1 MTQPDEKF
9 ASVPAHLQAEL
20 LRRLAGESASE
31 ERPIPTVPRDG
42 LLPMSSAQERLWFLA
57 ELEPDS
63 AEYNTLRA
71 LRLRGDLD
79 TAALTAALD
88 QVVRRHETLRTTF
101 DAPAGRG
108 VQVVHEHTAQD
119 LPTVDVSG
127 PGAEAAVERFLATE
141 MNEPFDL
148 RHGPLLRATLLRV
161 DDREHVLVLA
171 MHHIVCDGWS
181 TGRLLGELAAGY
193 EAAVGGTT
201 AALPPVP
208 VQYADYAAWERE
220 RAAGLDEELAHWRD
234 RLAGMRTVELPTD
247 RPRPPVRT
255 PAGATLPVEIPAD
268 VLDRL
273 RELSRGQDATLFMA
287 LVTVTKVLLAR
298 YCGET
303 DVAVGTVTLGRQRP
317 ELENLIGFF
326 INTVV
331 LRSQVDES
339 LSFTE
344 LLGRVRTGLL
354 EAFAHDE
361 VPFQRLVE
369 ALRPDRDAS
378 RPPLVQVMVNLQNM
392 ADTLPAFRGLD
403 VTEIQPP
410 VDVAKLDLTFDFYE
424 DASSLVCYL
433 EYSTDLF
440 DRATVERLGGHLVT
454 LLRAVAEES
463 TAPLAGLSML
473 PADELRTLTADWQGP
488 ALEVPAARTLHEIF
502 DEQAARTP
510 DSVAVSDGSRRLT
523 FAELAERA
531 NRLAHHLVAAGVR
544 PGVLTG
550 VCLDRGVDAMVALL
564 AVLKAGGAFV
574 PLDPEHPAGR
584 LAMMLEDAAT
594 PVLITDST
602 AVGEGPWTTVRL
614 DTDQDAIA
622 RRPATPPV
630 TAAGPDDLAYVVY
643 TSGST
648 GRPKGVMVSHRN
660 AAHMMRAWD
669 DRYDLTGLRGRSLSV
684 SSLAVDLFLGDF
696 LMSAM
701 YGGEMVICPAEVITD
716 PPALAALISEVR
728 PQLLVTTPSLAKA
741 IAQEL
746 SWTGGRA
753 DSLRVLAVGSEAWLA
768 DDAAAV
774 LELLSPDAVVTNNY
788 GATETTVDSTTYRL
802 RAGEPVGTAIVP
814 VGRPLGN
821 TRTYVLDSR
830 LRPVPVGVPGEIHI
844 GGDGVAQGYWNRPEL
859 TAQRFLDDPFTGGRL
874 YRTGDIGRW
883 RPDGDVEYL
892 GRADDQVKVRGF
904 RVELGEVEAAM
915 LRHPG
920 IAAAAAAVRPDP
932 AGRDRLVGY
941 LTADG
946 TAPTL
951 TELRAFLA
959 GIVPDPAI
967 PSALVVLDELPM
979 TPSGTLD
986 RKALPTPT
994 ATDHAPAGHVPPRDR
1009 TESELAAIWAEVLG
1023 LAPGTV
1029 GADDN
1034 FFELGGDSI
1043 VGLQVVSKARRAG
1056 LRLTA
1061 KQIFQ
1066 YQTVADL
1073 AAVVRAAEERAAEE
1087 RAGDGR
1093 APRTPATA
1101 VGDVPLTPVQ
1111 HWYFEQYPRG
1121 AGHFNQS
1128 MFVEL
1133 APGTDPAALRTA
1145 VTALLDH
1152 HDALRLRAVPA
1163 DGSWRQ
1169 HCAPAETGEPFR
1181 TVDLSG
1187 LDREARERAVHEAV
1201 TAAQTGFRLD
1211 TGPLLAAVLL
1221 TGAPGPDRLFV
1232 TAHHLVVD
1240 GVTWRVLLSDL
1251 ELAHEQAAR
1260 GLPVGLPE
1268 KTTSFREWSRRLT
1281 EAAASGRFDDE
1292 RPYWQAVEA
1301 ASTTCPPLPG
1311 DTTAP
1316 LPADGAASGTHAH
1329 AGVAPDAHAD
1339 TAPDAHADTLARAR
1353 TVEAGLDAEL
1363 TRALLRD
1370 VPAAYRTQVNDV
1382 LLTALAAVLT
1392 EWTGGDA
1399 VAVELE
1405 GHGRENLFDDVDLSR
1420 TAGWFT
1426 TLFPVVLPVPGEDWG
1441 TRIKA
1446 VKETLRAVPEAG
1458 IGYGALRHLTAN
1470 SGLGGARCQVGFN
1483 YHGHFDVATGDGLLR
1498 AWQPSPVPDR
1508 GADLTRPNLLEVT
1521 GMVRDGRLEF
1531 SWEYSAALH
1540 DEATIAG
1547 LAERFTTALAD
1558 LVAHCSRAGGCTPS
1572 DFPLAGLD
1580 QAGVDRIAGDGRT
1593 VEDVYPLTPMQSG
1606 LLFHSL
1612 DAHEEDIYLTHVGL
1626 VLDGVPDPAL
1636 LVEAWQRVVDRTPV
1650 LRTAIAD
1657 AEGGRP
1663 LQVVHRDVR
1672 VPAVIEDWSELT
1684 EAQQQDRIRLLA
1696 EAPSEPLDLSRP
1708 PLLRLHLARLSASAV
1723 HLRCSSHH
1731 LLLDGWSFADVLG
1744 EVFAEHAALRGRE
1757 VAPPRPRRPFRE
1769 YVRWLGEQD
1778 TAAAQAYW
1786 TGLLAGFSAPTAL
1799 PYDRPPLRSHQSR
1812 DTGHI
1817 DLALTAEETGR
1828 LEGFAREA
1836 RVTVNTLIQGAWALL
1851 LSRYSGDRQVCFG
1864 TTVGGRPAELP
1875 GSDGMV
1881 GLFINTLPARL
1892 TVSPDREL
1900 RAWLREIQEQ
1910 QVDGRQFAYASLAQV
1925 RNWAAIPAGTDL
1937 FDSCVVFEN
1946 FPYDEH
1952 AAERHG
1958 LEVRSLVGLETSN
1971 FPLTCVAHLVDGL
1984 HLRLGY
1990 DPRLFD
1996 DDTAG
2001 RFADHL
2007 LGILDAMVAAPDAV
2021 LRDLPTV
2028 RGAERHRL
2036 VEEFNGTPSGY
2047 PERCLHELFAEVA
2060 REHPDRF
2067 AVVAGD
2073 TRLTYAEL
2081 DARSDRLAHDLVG
2094 RGVGPEVPVGI
2105 CLPGGAE
2112 MITAMLGVLKA
2123 GGAYVPLDPGYPSE
2137 RLAYLFRDSG
2147 VPVLLTSAALAPGL
2161 PPTGAEIL
2169 FVDDLRP
2176 GPVTGPPP
2184 SRTVPDNLAVLVY
2197 TSGSTGVPK
2206 AGMVTHRGLVRLVRA
2221 AGEHT
2226 FGDAA
2231 TIAQHHSISFDAA
2244 QNELWQ
2250 ALLSG
2255 ACLAVR
2261 PGDFRS
2267 VDELDKFLRDH
2278 EVQAMSFAAG
2288 FFHAVADTDP
2298 GILAGLRKVVVGGEA
2313 LSAPHCA
2320 RVLDRLPDLRIVN
2333 AYGPTECSV
2342 TATCFPVERGGRPGR
2357 TVPVGRPTADTRV
2370 YLFDR
2375 DLQVVPVGVAGEAY
2389 LAGDGVSRG
2398 YRDRPAMTAER
2409 FLPDP
2414 FGKPGS
2420 RMYRTGDLMRWRP
2433 DGTLEFVGRTDDQVK
2448 LRGYRIELGEIE
2460 QALAEHPD
2468 VARAAV
2474 VVREDQP
2481 GRRRL
2486 VGYVVSEQ
2494 DPAELTSYLASRLPE
2509 YMVPAALVRL
2519 DRIPLTPHGKVDRR
2533 ALPEPATAAA
2543 GRASVEP
2550 RTPDERTMAAIWAE
2564 VLGVERVGVTDDFF
2578 DLGGDSILSIQVV
2591 FKSRRAGLQVSSSDL
2606 FRHPT
2611 VERLVAAAGRDR
2623 RVAATQ
2629 RAEAGEVPL
2638 TPIQYEFFARNTV
2651 APHHLAQ
2658 SVHVELAADTDETA
2672 LRAALAAVVAH
2683 HDALRM
2689 RYVRDERGRWSQRN
2703 AEAETGELFER
2714 HDLSGLPDEE
2724 LPPAMDRLAAAA
2736 DTGFDLAEGPLL
2748 RAVLFDLGP
2757 DRRPHLHLTV
2767 HHLVIDAV
2775 SWRILNHDLDLAYRQ
2790 ALAGEP
2796 VDLGAK
2802 TSSFRQW
2809 ATRLAA
2815 HAADGGF
2822 ADQAAHWDAVPEAA
2836 PLPTDGPGPNVV
2848 SSRRIMPVRLERDE
2862 TEVLLRVAPGRFRA
2876 RASDVLL
2883 SALAW
2888 TMCRWSG
2895 EDRLVIEMEGHG
2907 REEIFDDIDLS
2918 RTVGWFTSS
2927 YPVALEVPG
2936 RTDDEADW
2944 PAVVRSVR
2952 RCLRAVPGN
2961 GLGHGAL
2968 RHLAGAGAPAAEHTP
2983 PAVLFNYHS
2992 QTEEI
2997 TRTADRSLF
3006 HAFHE
3011 PIGREQDE
3019 RERVVQALE
3028 VVGAVEDGRLGF
3040 DLYYSVNL
3048 HEPGTIERVGAE
3060 LVAALR
3066 SVARLCEPALG
3077 TGGDR

>member
-1 MTQPDEKF
+1 MTQPDEML
-9 ASVPAHLQAEL
+9 ASVPAHLRAEL
-20 LRRLAGESASE
+20 LRRLAGQSAPAE
-31 ERPIPTVPRDG
+31 LPIPAAPRDG
-42 LLPMSSAQERLWFLA
+42 LLPMSSAQERLWFSA

-63 AEYNTLRA
+63 AEYNSLRA
-71 LRLRGDLD
+71 LRLRGELD
-79 TAALTAALD
+79 TAALGAALD
-88 QVVRRHETLRTTF
+88 QVVRRHEMLRTTF
-101 DAPAGRG
+101 DAVDGRG
-108 VQVVHEHTAQD
+108 VQIVHEHTD
-119 LPTVDVSG
+119 RPLPTVDVSG
-127 PGAEAAVERFLATE
+127 PDAVPAIERFLAAELNT
-141 MNEPFDL
+141 PFDL

-161 DDREHVLVLA
+161 DADDHVLVLGT
-171 MHHIVCDGWS
+171 HHIVCDGWS
-181 TGRLLGELAAGY
+181 TGRLLGELAAAY
-193 EAAVGGTT
+193 DEAVGGV
-201 AALPPVP
+201 AASLSPLP
-208 VQYADYAAWERE
+208 VQYADFAVWERE
-220 RAAGLDEELAHWRD
+220 RSATLDEQLGYWRD
-234 RLAGMRTVELPTD
+234 RLAGMRTADLPTD

-268 VLDRL
+268 VLNRL
-273 RELSRGQDATLFMA
+273 RELSRGRDATLFMA

-298 YCGET
+298 YCDEP

-317 ELENLIGFF
+317 ELENLIGTF

-331 LRSQVDES
+331 LRSQVEES

-354 EAFAHDE
+354 DAFAHDE
-361 VPFQRLVE
+361 VPFQRLVDT
-369 ALRPDRDAS
+369 LRPDRDPS
-378 RPPLVQVMVNLQNM
+378 RPPLVQVMVNLQNL
-392 ADTLPAFRGLD
+392 ADTLPAFQGLD

-410 VDVAKLDLTFDFYE
+410 VDVAKLDLTLDFYE

-454 LLRAVAEES
+454 LLRAVTDEPEV
-463 TAPLAGLSML
+463 PLAGLSML
-473 PADELRTLTADWQGP
+473 PADELHTLTADWQGP
-488 ALEVPAARTLHEIF
+488 AIAVPDARTLHRIF

-510 DSVAVSDGSRRLT
+510 DSVAVSDSSERLT
-523 FAELAERA
+523 FAELDARA

-574 PLDPEHPAGR
+574 PLDPEHPAQR
-584 LAMMLEDAAT
+584 LAMMLGDAAA
-594 PVLITDST
+594 PVLITDSA
-602 AVGEGPWTTVRL
+602 AVGEGPWTTIRL

-622 RRPATPPV
+622 RHPATAPT
-630 TAAGPDDLAYVVY
+630 TAVGPDDLAYVVY

-660 AAHMMRAWD
+660 AEHMMRAWD
-669 DRYDLTGLRGRSLSV
+669 ARYDLTGLRGRSLSV

-716 PPALAALISEVR
+716 PPALAALITEVR

-741 IAQEL
+741 VAQEL
-746 SWTGGRA
+746 SWAGHRA

-768 DDAAAV
+768 GDAAAT
-774 LELLSPDAVVTNNY
+774 LELLPSDAVVTNNY

-802 RAGEPVGTAIVP
+802 RPDALGDTAVVP
-814 VGRPLGN
+814 IGRPLGN
-821 TRTYVLDSR
+821 TRTYVLDAL
-830 LRPVPVGVPGEIHI
+830 LRPVPVGVPGEICI

-859 TAQRFLDDPFTGGRL
+859 TAQRFIDDPFTDGRL
-874 YRTGDIGRW
+874 YRTGDVGRW
-883 RPDGDVEYL
+883 RPDGNLEYL

-904 RVELGEVEAAM
+904 RVELGEVEAAL

-920 IAAAAAAVRPDP
+920 IAAAAAAVRPDTG
-932 AGRDRLVGY
+932 GRDRLVGY
-941 LTADG
+941 LVADG

-959 GIVPDPAI
+959 GIVPDPAV

-986 RKALPTPT
+986 RKALPAPAT
-994 ATDHAPAGHVPPRDR
+994 TDHAAGNHVPPRND
-1009 TESELAAIWAEVLG
+1009 TEAALAAIWAEVLG
-1023 LAPGTV
+1023 LQPGSV
-1029 GADDN
+1029 GVSDN

-1061 KQIFQ
+1061 KQIFLH
-1066 YQTVADL
+1066 QTVADL
-1073 AAVVRAAEERAAEE
+1073 AAVVRAADQPAPQAA
-1087 RAGDGR
+1087 
-1093 APRTPATA
+1093 ATA

-1111 HWYFEQYPRG
+1111 HWFFEQYPEG
-1121 AGHFNQS
+1121 AVHFNQS

-1152 HDALRLRAVPA
+1152 HDALRLRAVRT
-1163 DGSWRQ
+1163 DGAWRQ
-1169 HCAPAETGEPFR
+1169 HCAVAETGEPFR

-1187 LDREARERAVHEAV
+1187 LDAQARERAVHEAV
-1201 TAAQTGFRLD
+1201 TAAQAGFRLD
-1211 TGPLLAAVLL
+1211 AGPLLGAVHFS
-1221 TGAPGPDRLFV
+1221 GAPEPDRLFV
-1232 TAHHLVVD
+1232 TVHHLVVD

-1251 ELAHEQAAR
+1251 ELAYEQAVQ
-1260 GLPVGLPE
+1260 GLRAGLPE
-1268 KTTSFREWSRRLT
+1268 KSTGFREWSMRLT
-1281 EAAASGRFDDE
+1281 EAAGSGRFDGE

-1301 ASTTCPPLPG
+1301 ASAACPPLPV
-1311 DTTAP
+1311 DR
-1316 LPADGAASGTHAH
+1316 
-1329 AGVAPDAHAD
+1329 
-1339 TAPDAHADTLARAR
+1339 TAPDTLAHAR
-1353 TVEAGLDAEL
+1353 TVEASLDAEL

-1370 VPAAYRTQVNDV
+1370 VPAAYRTQINDV
-1382 LLTALAAVLT
+1382 LLTALAAVLAD
-1392 EWTGGDA
+1392 WSGGEA

-1441 TRIKA
+1441 TRLKA

-1458 IGYGALRHLTAN
+1458 IGYGALRYLTEGA
-1470 SGLGGARCQVGFN
+1470 GLGGGRCQVGFN

-1498 AWQPSPVPDR
+1498 GWQPSPVPDR
-1508 GADLTRPNLLEVT
+1508 SADLARPNRLEVT
-1521 GMVRDGRLEF
+1521 GMVRDGRIEF

-1547 LAERFTTALAD
+1547 LAARFTAALAD
-1558 LVAHCSRAGGCTPS
+1558 IVAHCAQAGGCTPS

-1580 QAGVDRIAGDGRT
+1580 QAGVDRIAGDGRA

-1612 DAHEEDIYLTHVGL
+1612 DAHEDDIYFTHLGL
-1626 VLDGVPDPAL
+1626 VLDGVTDPAVL
-1636 LVEAWQRVVDRTPV
+1636 AEAWQRVVDRTPV

-1672 VPAVIEDWSELT
+1672 VPVVIEDWSELT
-1684 EAQQQDRIRLLA
+1684 EAQQQERIRLLA
-1696 EAPSEPLDLSRP
+1696 EAPGEPLDLSRP
-1708 PLLRLHLARLSASAV
+1708 PLLRLHLARLSASSV

-1731 LLLDGWSFADVLG
+1731 LLLDGWSFADVLN
-1744 EVFAEHAALRGRE
+1744 EVFVEHAALSGRE
-1757 VAPPRPRRPFRE
+1757 VDPPRPRRPFRE

-1778 TAAAQAYW
+1778 TAAAQTYW
-1786 TGLLAGFSAPTAL
+1786 TGLLAGFSAPTVL

-1812 DTGHI
+1812 DTGHL
-1817 DLALTAEETGR
+1817 DLVLTAEETGR
-1828 LEGFAREA
+1828 LESFAREA

-1864 TTVGGRPAELP
+1864 TTVGGRPADLP
-1875 GSDGMV
+1875 GSDEMV

-1892 TVSPDREL
+1892 TVSPDSDL
-1900 RAWLREIQEQ
+1900 RTWLREIQEQ
-1910 QVDGRQFAYASLAQV
+1910 QVDGRQFEYVSLAQV

-1946 FPYDEH
+1946 FPYDEN

-1958 LEVRSLVGLETSN
+1958 LGVRSLAGLETSN

-1984 HLRLGY
+1984 HMRLGY

-1996 DDTAG
+1996 DATAG

-2007 LGILDAMVAAPDAV
+2007 LGMLDAMVAAPGSTT
-2021 LRDLPTV
+2021 LRDLPMV
-2028 RGAERHRL
+2028 RGAELDRL
-2036 VEEFNGTPSGY
+2036 IEEFNGTLSGY
-2047 PERCLHELFAEVA
+2047 PERCLHELFTEVA
-2060 REHPDRF
+2060 REHPDRL
-2067 AVVAGD
+2067 AVVASD

-2081 DARSDRLAHDLVG
+2081 DACSDRLAHDLVG

-2137 RLAYLFRDSG
+2137 RLTYLFRDSG
-2147 VPVLLTSAALAPGL
+2147 VPVMLTSAALAPGL
-2161 PPTGAEIL
+2161 PPTDAEIL
-2169 FVDDLRP
+2169 LVDELRP
-2176 GPVTGPPP
+2176 EPVVAPLP

-2197 TSGSTGVPK
+2197 TSGSTGAPK
-2206 AGMVTHRGLVRLVRA
+2206 ASMVTHRGLVRLVRA

-2226 FGDAA
+2226 FGDAT

-2267 VDELDKFLRDH
+2267 VDELDKFLRDN
-2278 EVQAMSFAAG
+2278 EVEAISFAAG

-2298 GILAGLRKVVVGGEA
+2298 GILAGVRTVVVGGEA

-2333 AYGPTECSV
+2333 EYGPTECSV
-2342 TATCFPVERGGRPGR
+2342 TSTCFPVERDGQYGG
-2357 TVPVGRPTADTRV
+2357 TVPVGRPTADARV
-2370 YLFDR
+2370 YLLDR
-2375 DLQVVPVGVAGEAY
+2375 DLQPVPVGVAGEAY
-2389 LAGDGVSRG
+2389 LAGDGVCRG
-2398 YRDRPAMTAER
+2398 YRGRPGLTAER
-2409 FLPDP
+2409 FLADP
-2414 FGKPGS
+2414 FGAPGS

-2460 QALAEHPD
+2460 QALTRHPD
-2468 VARAAV
+2468 VARATV

-2486 VGYVVSEQ
+2486 VGYVISEQ
-2494 DPAELTSYLASRLPE
+2494 DPAELTAYLAASLPE
-2509 YMVPAALVRL
+2509 YMVPAAIVRL
-2519 DRIPLTPHGKVDRR
+2519 EQMPLTAHGKVDRR
-2533 ALPEPATAAA
+2533 ALPEPTTTAA
-2543 GRASVEP
+2543 GRATVEP
-2550 RTPDERTMAAIWAE
+2550 RTSDERTMAAIWAE
-2564 VLGVERVGVTDDFF
+2564 TLGVERVGVTDDFF

-2611 VERLVAAAGRDR
+2611 VEQLVAAAGQDR
-2623 RVAATQ
+2623 QVEATQ
-2629 RAEAGEVPL
+2629 EAEAGEVPL
-2638 TPIQYEFFARNTV
+2638 TPIQHAFFARNTA
-2651 APHHLAQ
+2651 APQHLVQ
-2658 SVHVELAADTDETA
+2658 SIHVELAADVHEAA
-2672 LRAALAAVVAH
+2672 LRAAIEAVVAH

-2689 RYVRDERGRWSQRN
+2689 RYELDEQGHWSQWN
-2703 AEAETGELFER
+2703 LAAETGELFER

-2724 LPPAMDRLAAAA
+2724 LLPAMDRLAAVA
-2736 DTGFDLAEGPLL
+2736 DTSFDLTEGPLL
-2748 RAVLFDLGP
+2748 RAVLFDLGA
-2757 DRRPHLHLTV
+2757 DRRAHLHLTV

-2775 SWRILNHDLDLAYRQ
+2775 SWRVINHDLDLAYRQ
-2790 ALAGEP
+2790 ALDGEP
-2796 VDLGAK
+2796 IDLGAK

-2809 ATRLAA
+2809 ATRFAA

-2848 SSRRIMPVRLERDE
+2848 SSRRIMPVRLEQDE
-2862 TEVLLRVAPGRFRA
+2862 TAALLHVAPGKFRA
-2876 RASDVLL
+2876 RVSDVLL

-2895 EDRLVIEMEGHG
+2895 DDRLVIEMEGHG

-2936 RTDDEADW
+2936 RTGDEADW

-2961 GLGHGAL
+2961 GIGYGAL
-2968 RHLAGAGAPAAEHTP
+2968 RHLAGHGTPSGEHAP
-2983 PAVLFNYHS
+2983 PAVSFNYHS

-3011 PIGREQDE
+3011 EIGQEQDD
-3019 RERVVQALE
+3019 RELVEQALE
-3028 VVGAVEDGRLGF
+3028 VVGAVEGGRLGF

-3048 HEPGTIERVGAE
+3048 HEPGTIERVGSE

-3066 SVARLCEPALG
+3066 SIARLCDPALG
-3077 TGGDR
+3077 TEDAR

>member
-1 MTQPDEKF
+1 MTQLDEKF
-9 ASVPAHLQAEL
+9 ASLPAHVREEL
-20 LRRLAGESASE
+20 LRRLAGEAVSE
-31 ERPIPTVPRDG
+31 DRTIPAAPRDG

-71 LRLRGDLD
+71 LRLRGELD
-79 TAALTAALD
+79 TAALAVALNE
-88 QVVRRHETLRTTF
+88 VVRRHETLRTTF
-101 DAPAGRG
+101 DAVDGRG
-108 VQVVHEHTAQD
+108 VQVVHEHTD
-119 LPTVDVSG
+119 RTLPTVDVSG
-127 PGAEAAVERFLATE
+127 PDAPTTVERFLAAE

-148 RHGPLLRATLLRV
+148 RHGPLLRASLLRV
-161 DDREHVLVLA
+161 DAREHVLVLA

-181 TGRLLGELAAGY
+181 TGRLLAELAAAY
-193 EAAVGGTT
+193 EAAAGGV
-201 AALPPVP
+201 AASLPPVP
-208 VQYADYAAWERE
+208 VQYADFAVWERE
-220 RAAGLDEELAHWRD
+220 RSDALDEQLGYWRE
-234 RLAGMRTVELPTD
+234 RLAGMRTTDLPTD

-268 VLDRL
+268 VLGQL
-273 RELSRGQDATLFMA
+273 RELSRGQDATLFMT
-287 LVTVTKVLLAR
+287 LVTATKVLLAR
-298 YCGET
+298 YCGEP
-303 DVAVGTVTLGRQRP
+303 DVAVGTVTLGRPRP

-331 LRSQVDES
+331 LRSQVEES

-361 VPFQRLVE
+361 VPFQRLVDT
-369 ALRPDRDAS
+369 LRPERDAS

-392 ADTLPAFRGLD
+392 ADTLPVFPGLD
-403 VTEIQPP
+403 VTEIQPT

-424 DASSLVCYL
+424 DASSVVCYL

-454 LLRAVAEES
+454 LLRAVSEQPE
-463 TAPLAGLSML
+463 APLAGLSML

-488 ALEVPAARTLHEIF
+488 ALAVPAAAPTLHRIF

-510 DSVAVSDGSRRLT
+510 DAFAVSDGNRRLT
-523 FAELAERA
+523 FAELAARA

-574 PLDPEHPAGR
+574 PLDPEHPAQR
-584 LAMMLEDAAT
+584 QAMMLDDAAA
-594 PVLITDST
+594 PVLITDSA
-602 AVGEGPWTTVRL
+602 AVGEGARTTIRL
-614 DTDQDAIA
+614 DTDQDEIA
-622 RRPATPPV
+622 RHPDTPPA
-630 TAAGPDDLAYVVY
+630 TAAGPDDLAYVIY

-660 AAHMMRAWD
+660 AVHMMRAWD
-669 DRYDLTGLRGRSLSV
+669 ARYDLTGLRGRSLSV
-684 SSLAVDLFLGDF
+684 SSFAVDLFLGDF

-701 YGGEMVICPAEVITD
+701 YGGEMVICPADVISD
-716 PPALAALISEVR
+716 PPALAALIAETR
-728 PQLLVTTPSLAKA
+728 PQLLVTTPSLAKTV
-741 IAQEL
+741 AQEL

-768 DDAAAV
+768 DDASAV
-774 LELLSPDAVVTNNY
+774 LELLPADAVVTNNY

-802 RAGEPVGTAIVP
+802 RAGEQVGSAVVP

-821 TRTYVLDSR
+821 TRTYVLDTR
-830 LRPVPVGVPGEIHI
+830 MRPVPVGVPGEIHI

-859 TAQRFLDDPFTGGRL
+859 TAQRFLRDPFTGGRL

-883 RPDGDVEYL
+883 RPDGDLEYL

-920 IAAAAAAVRPDP
+920 IAAAAAAVRADT

-941 LTADG
+941 LVADG
-946 TAPTL
+946 AAPAL

-986 RKALPTPT
+986 RKALPAPLT
-994 ATDHAPAGHVPPRDR
+994 TDHTAGNHVPPRNP
-1009 TESELAAIWAEVLG
+1009 TESGLAAIWAEVLG
-1023 LAPGTV
+1023 LPAGTV
-1029 GADDN
+1029 GVDDN

-1061 KQIFQ
+1061 KQIFLH
-1066 YQTVADL
+1066 QTVADL
-1073 AAVVRAAEERAAEE
+1073 AAVVQVA
-1087 RAGDGR
+1087 DQP
-1093 APRTPATA
+1093 APRTAVTA
-1101 VGDVPLTPVQ
+1101 VGEVPLTPVQ
-1111 HWYFEQYPRG
+1111 HWYFEQYPKG
-1121 AGHFNQS
+1121 AAHFNQS

-1152 HDALRLRAVPA
+1152 HDALRLRADLA
-1163 DGSWRQ
+1163 DGTWRQ
-1169 HCAPAETGEPFR
+1169 HCASAETGEPFR
-1181 TVDLSG
+1181 TVDLSR
-1187 LDREARERAVHEAV
+1187 LDHDAREEAVREAV

-1211 TGPLLAAVLL
+1211 SGPLLAAVLL
-1221 TGAPGPDRLFV
+1221 TGAPEPDRLFV
-1232 TAHHLVVD
+1232 TVHHLVVD

-1251 ELAHEQAAR
+1251 ELAYGQAAQ
-1260 GLPVGLPE
+1260 GLRVSLPE
-1268 KTTSFREWSRRLT
+1268 KTTGFRDWSRRLT
-1281 EAAASGRFDDE
+1281 EAAASGRFDGE

-1301 ASTTCPPLPG
+1301 ASAACPPLPAEHAAEASRT
-1311 DTTAP
+1311 DLRRP
-1316 LPADGAASGTHAH
+1316 VPPAL
-1329 AGVAPDAHAD
+1329 
-1339 TAPDAHADTLARAR
+1339 DTLAHAR
-1353 TVEAGLDAEL
+1353 TVETGLDAEL

-1370 VPAAYRTQVNDV
+1370 VPAAYRTQINDV

-1392 EWTGGDA
+1392 DWTGGDA

-1441 TRIKA
+1441 TRLKA

-1458 IGYGALRHLTAN
+1458 IGYGVLRHLTEDA
-1470 SGLGGARCQVGFN
+1470 GLGGGRCQVGFN

-1498 AWQPSPVPDR
+1498 GWRPSPVPDR
-1508 GADLTRPNLLEVT
+1508 GEDLTRPNPLEIT

-1531 SWEYSAALH
+1531 SWEYSALLH
-1540 DEATIAG
+1540 DEATVAG
-1547 LAERFTTALAD
+1547 LAARFTAALAD
-1558 LVAHCSRAGGCTPS
+1558 IVAHCARAGGCTPS

-1580 QAGVDRIAGDGRT
+1580 QDGVDRIAGDGRT
-1593 VEDVYPLTPMQSG
+1593 VEDVYPLTPMQNG

-1612 DAHEEDIYLTHVGL
+1612 DAHEDDIYLTHLGL
-1626 VLDGVPDPAL
+1626 VLDGVTDPAL
-1636 LVEAWQRVVDRTPV
+1636 LAEAWQRVVDRTPV

-1657 AEGGRP
+1657 ADGGRP

-1672 VPAVIEDWSELT
+1672 VPVVVEDWSELT
-1684 EAQQQDRIRLLA
+1684 EAEQQERIRLLA
-1696 EAPSEPLDLSRP
+1696 EAPGEPLDLARP
-1708 PLLRLHLARLSASAV
+1708 PLLRLHLARLSASTV

-1744 EVFAEHAALRGRE
+1744 EVFAEHAALSGRE

-1778 TAAAQAYW
+1778 TAAAQAHW

-1799 PYDRPPLRSHQSR
+1799 PYDRAPLRSHQSR

-1828 LEGFAREA
+1828 LESFAREA

-1851 LSRYSGDRQVCFG
+1851 LSRHSGDRQVCFG

-1875 GSDGMV
+1875 GSDDMV

-1892 TVSPDREL
+1892 TVSPDSEL

-1910 QVDGRQFAYASLAQV
+1910 QVDGRQYEYVSLAQV
-1925 RNWAAIPAGTDL
+1925 RHWAAIPAGTDL

-1958 LEVRSLVGLETSN
+1958 LGVRSLAGLETSN

-1996 DDTAG
+1996 DATAR

-2007 LGILDAMVAAPDAV
+2007 LGVLDAMVAAPGTR
-2021 LRDLPTV
+2021 LRDLPLV
-2028 RGAERHRL
+2028 RGAERDRL
-2036 VEEFNGTPSGY
+2036 IEEFNGTPSGY
-2047 PERCLHELFAEVA
+2047 PDQCLHELFAEVA
-2060 REHPDRF
+2060 REHPERP

-2081 DARSDRLAHDLVG
+2081 DAAADRLAHHLAG

-2112 MITAMLGVLKA
+2112 MITAMLGILKA
-2123 GGAYVPLDPGYPSE
+2123 GGAYVPLDPGYPPE
-2137 RLAYLFRDSG
+2137 RLDHLFRDSG
-2147 VPVLLTSAALAPGL
+2147 VPVLLTSTALAPGL
-2161 PPTGAEIL
+2161 PPTGAEVL
-2169 FVDDLRP
+2169 LVDDLP
-2176 GPVTGPPP
+2176 LGPADGPLP

-2197 TSGSTGVPK
+2197 TSGSTGTPK
-2206 AGMVTHRGLVRLVRA
+2206 ASMVTHRGLVRLVHA

-2250 ALLSG
+2250 ALLAG

-2267 VDELDKFLRDH
+2267 VDELDAFLRDN
-2278 EVQAMSFAAG
+2278 EVEAMSFSAG

-2320 RVLDRLPDLRIVN
+2320 RVLDRLPGLRIVN

-2342 TATCFPVERGGRPGR
+2342 TSTCFPVEHGGRPER
-2357 TVPVGRPTADTRV
+2357 TVPVGRPSADARV
-2370 YLFDR
+2370 YLLDQ
-2375 DLQVVPVGVAGEAY
+2375 DLQVVPIGVAGEAY
-2389 LAGDGVSRG
+2389 LAGDGVCRG

-2414 FGKPGS
+2414 FGPPGS
-2420 RMYRTGDLMRWRP
+2420 RMYRTGDLMRWRA

-2460 QALAEHPD
+2460 QTLVRHPD
-2468 VARAAV
+2468 VAQAAV
-2474 VVREDQP
+2474 IVREDQP

-2494 DPAELTSYLASRLPE
+2494 DPAELTAYLAAALPE
-2509 YMVPAALVRL
+2509 YMVPAVLVRL
-2519 DRIPLTPHGKVDRR
+2519 DRVPLTPHGKVDRR
-2533 ALPEPATAAA
+2533 ALPEPATAGAD
-2543 GRASVEP
+2543 RASVEP
-2550 RTPDERTMAAIWAE
+2550 RTAEERTMAAIWAE

-2611 VERLVAAAGRDR
+2611 VEQLVAAAGRDR
-2623 RVAATQ
+2623 QVAATQ
-2629 RAEAGEVPL
+2629 QAEAGEVPL
-2638 TPIQYEFFARNTV
+2638 TPIQHEFFARNTV
-2651 APHHLAQ
+2651 APQHLAQ
-2658 SVHVELAADTDETA
+2658 SIHVELAADTDEKA
-2672 LRAALAAVVAH
+2672 LRAALTAVVAH

-2689 RYVRDERGRWSQRN
+2689 RYTRDERGTWSQRN
-2703 AEAETGELFER
+2703 AAAETGELFER

-2724 LPPAMDRLAAAA
+2724 LPPVMNRLAAAA
-2736 DTGFDLAEGPLL
+2736 DTGFDLAAGPLL

-2757 DRRPHLHLTV
+2757 DRRAHLHLTV
-2767 HHLVIDAV
+2767 HHLVVDAV

-2790 ALAGEP
+2790 ALDGEAI
-2796 VDLGAK
+2796 DLGAK

-2815 HAADGGF
+2815 HAAGGGF
-2822 ADQAAHWDAVPEAA
+2822 ADQTAHWDAVPEAT
-2836 PLPTDGPGPNVV
+2836 PLPQDGPGPNVV
-2848 SSRRIMPVRLERDE
+2848 SSRRIMPVRLERAE
-2862 TEVLLRVAPGRFRA
+2862 TAALLHVAPGRFRA
-2876 RASDVLL
+2876 RVSDVLL
-2883 SALAW
+2883 SALAR

-2895 EDRLVIEMEGHG
+2895 DDQVVIEMEGHG
-2907 REEIFDDIDLS
+2907 REEIFDDVDLS

-2927 YPVALEVPG
+2927 YPVALRVPG
-2936 RTDDEADW
+2936 RTDAEADW

-2961 GLGHGAL
+2961 GLGYGAL
-2968 RHLAGAGAPAAEHTP
+2968 RHLAGSGTPPAEHTP

-3006 HAFHE
+3006 HAFHD
-3011 PIGREQDE
+3011 PIGQEQDE

-3040 DLYYSVNL
+3040 DLYYSVDL
-3048 HEPGTIERVGAE
+3048 HEPETIERVGSE

-3066 SVARLCEPALG
+3066 SIARLCDPALG
-3077 TGGDR
+3077 AEDAR

>member
-9 ASVPAHLQAEL
+9 ASLPAHVKAEL
-20 LRRLAGESASE
+20 LRRLAGEAAPADL
-31 ERPIPTVPRDG
+31 PIPAVPRDG

-79 TAALTAALD
+79 AAALAVALD

-101 DAPAGRG
+101 DATPDGRG
-108 VQVVHEHTAQD
+108 VQVVHDHADRE

-127 PGAEAAVERFLATE
+127 PDAAATVERFLAAE

-148 RHGPLLRATLLRV
+148 RRGPLLRATLLRV
-161 DDREHVLVLA
+161 DAREHVLVLA
-171 MHHIVCDGWS
+171 MHHIACDGWS
-181 TGRLLGELAAGY
+181 TGRLLGELAAAY
-193 EAAVGGTT
+193 EAGAVG
-201 AALPPVP
+201 AAGSLPPVP
-208 VQYADYAAWERE
+208 VQYADFAAWERE
-220 RAAGLDEELAHWRD
+220 RSAVLDEQLGYWRD
-234 RLAGMRTVELPTD
+234 RLAGMRTADLPTD

-255 PAGATLPVEIPAD
+255 AAGATLPVEIPAD
-268 VLDRL
+268 VLGRL
-273 RELSRGQDATLFMA
+273 RELSRGHDATLFMS

-298 YCGET
+298 YCGEP
-303 DVAVGTVTLGRQRP
+303 DMAVGTVTLGRPRP
-317 ELENLIGFF
+317 ELEDLIGCF

-331 LRSQVDES
+331 LRSHVDES
-339 LSFTE
+339 MSFTE

-354 EAFAHDE
+354 DAFAHDE
-361 VPFQRLVE
+361 VPFQRLVDT
-369 ALRPDRDAS
+369 LRPDRDAS
-378 RPPLVQVMVNLQNM
+378 RSPLVQTMVNLQNM
-392 ADTLPAFRGLD
+392 ADTLPDFRGLD
-403 VTEIQPP
+403 VSEIQPP

-424 DASSLVCYL
+424 DASSLVCHL

-440 DRATVERLGGHLVT
+440 DRATVERLGRHLVT
-454 LLRAVAEES
+454 LLRAVSEEPA
-463 TAPLAGLSML
+463 APLASLSMV
-473 PADELRTLTADWQGP
+473 PADELRMLTDDWQGP
-488 ALEVPAARTLHEIF
+488 ALAAPAARTLHHLF

-523 FAELAERA
+523 FAELAART

-550 VCLDRGVDAMVALL
+550 VCLNRGVDAMVALL

-574 PLDPEHPAGR
+574 PLDPEHPAAR
-584 LAMMLEDAAT
+584 LTMMLDDAAA
-594 PVLITDST
+594 PVLITDSA
-602 AVGEGPWTTVRL
+602 AVGEGPWTTIRL
-614 DTDQDAIA
+614 DTDQDALSVH
-622 RRPATPPV
+622 PATPPT
-630 TAAGPDDLAYVVY
+630 TATGPDDLAYVVY

-648 GRPKGVMVSHRN
+648 GRPKGVMVSHRS
-660 AAHMMRAWD
+660 AVHMMRAWD
-669 DRYDLTGLRGRSLSV
+669 ARYDLTGLRGRSLSV

-741 IAQEL
+741 VAQEL

-774 LELLSPDAVVTNNY
+774 LDLLPADAVVTNNY
-788 GATETTVDSTTYRL
+788 GATETTVDSTTYQL
-802 RAGEPVGTAIVP
+802 RAGASGGAAVVP
-814 VGRPLGN
+814 IGRPLSN
-821 TRTYVLDSR
+821 TRTYVLDTR
-830 LRPVPVGVPGEIHI
+830 LRPVPIGVPGEIHI

-883 RPDGDVEYL
+883 RPDGNLEYL
-892 GRADDQVKVRGF
+892 GRQDDQVKVRGF

-920 IAAAAAAVRPDP
+920 VAAAAAAVRADP

-946 TAPTL
+946 AAPTL

-986 RKALPTPT
+986 RKALPAPA
-994 ATDHAPAGHVPPRDR
+994 ATDHSAGYHVPPRNR
-1009 TESELAAIWAEVLG
+1009 TESELAAIWTEVLG
-1023 LAPGTV
+1023 LPSGTV
-1029 GADDN
+1029 GVEDN

-1061 KQIFQ
+1061 KQIFLH
-1066 YQTVADL
+1066 QTVADL
-1073 AAVVRAAEERAAEE
+1073 AAVVQVA
-1087 RAGDGR
+1087 DQP
-1093 APRTPATA
+1093 APQAPAPA
-1101 VGDVPLTPVQ
+1101 IGEVPLTPVQ
-1111 HWYFEQYPRG
+1111 RWYFEQYPEG
-1121 AGHFNQS
+1121 AAHFNQS

-1145 VTALLDH
+1145 LTALLDH

-1163 DGSWRQ
+1163 DGTWRQ
-1169 HCAPAETGEPFR
+1169 HCSVTGTGEPLR
-1181 TVDLSG
+1181 TVDLSAPDG
-1187 LDREARERAVHEAV
+1187 PARERAVHEAV

-1211 TGPLLAAVLL
+1211 TGPLLRAVLFS
-1221 TGAPGPDRLFV
+1221 GAPEPDRLFI

-1251 ELAHEQAAR
+1251 ELAHGQAAR
-1260 GLPVGLPE
+1260 GLPVSLPE
-1268 KTTSFREWSRRLT
+1268 KSTGFRDWSRRLT
-1281 EAAASGRFDDE
+1281 EAAGSGRFDSE

-1301 ASTTCPPLPG
+1301 ASAACPPLP
-1311 DTTAP
+1311 
-1316 LPADGAASGTHAH
+1316 
-1329 AGVAPDAHAD
+1329 VEC
-1339 TAPDAHADTLARAR
+1339 TAPDTLAHAR

-1370 VPAAYRTQVNDV
+1370 VPVAYRTQVNDV
-1382 LLTALAAVLT
+1382 LLTALAAVLAD
-1392 EWTGGDA
+1392 WTGGDA

-1441 TRIKA
+1441 SRLKA

-1458 IGYGALRHLTAN
+1458 IGYGALRYLTENA
-1470 SGLGGARCQVGFN
+1470 GLGGGRCQVGFN
-1483 YHGHFDVATGDGLLR
+1483 YHGHFDVVTGDGLLR
-1498 AWQPSPVPDR
+1498 AWRPSPVPDR
-1508 GADLTRPNLLEVT
+1508 GADLARPNHLEIT

-1531 SWEYSAALH
+1531 SWEYSDALH
-1540 DEATIAG
+1540 DRATIAG
-1547 LAERFTTALAD
+1547 LAARFTVALAD
-1558 LVAHCSRAGGCTPS
+1558 IVAHCAEAGGRTPS

-1580 QAGVDRIAGDGRT
+1580 QEGVDRIAGDGRT

-1612 DAHEEDIYLTHVGL
+1612 DAHEDDIYLTHVGL
-1626 VLDGVPDPAL
+1626 VLDGVTDPAL
-1636 LVEAWQRVVDRTPV
+1636 FAEAWQRVVDRTPV

-1672 VPAVIEDWSELT
+1672 VPFVVEDWSELT
-1684 EAQQQDRIRLLA
+1684 EPEQQERVRLLA
-1696 EAPSEPLDLSRP
+1696 ESPAEPLDLSRP
-1708 PLLRLHLARLSASAV
+1708 PLLRLHLARLSASTV

-1744 EVFAEHAALRGRE
+1744 EVFAEHAALSGRE
-1757 VAPPRPRRPFRE
+1757 VAPRSPRRPFRE

-1778 TAAAQAYW
+1778 TTQAQAYW
-1786 TGLLAGFSAPTAL
+1786 TGLLAGFSSPTAL

-1817 DLALTAEETGR
+1817 DLELTAEETGR
-1828 LEGFAREA
+1828 LERFAREA

-1864 TTVGGRPAELP
+1864 TTVGGRPADLP
-1875 GSDGMV
+1875 GSDEMI

-1892 TVSPDREL
+1892 TVSPDSEL
-1900 RAWLREIQEQ
+1900 RSWLREIQEQ
-1910 QVDGRQFAYASLAQV
+1910 QVDGRQYEYVSLAQV
-1925 RNWAAIPAGTDL
+1925 RHWAAIPAGTDL

-1958 LEVRSLVGLETSN
+1958 LRVRSLAGLETSN

-1984 HLRLGY
+1984 HLRIGY

-2007 LGILDAMVAAPDAV
+2007 LGMLDAMAATPGST
-2021 LRDLPTV
+2021 LRELPMV
-2028 RGAERHRL
+2028 RGAEQDRL
-2036 VEEFNGTPSGY
+2036 TEEFNGTPSGY
-2047 PERCLHELFAEVA
+2047 PERCLHALFAEVA
-2060 REHPDRF
+2060 REYPDRP

-2094 RGVGPEVPVGI
+2094 RGIGPEVPVGI

-2112 MITAMLGVLKA
+2112 MITAMLGILKA
-2123 GGAYVPLDPGYPSE
+2123 GGAYVPLDPGYPPE
-2137 RLAYLFRDSG
+2137 RLTYLFRDSG

-2161 PPTGAEIL
+2161 PSTGAEIL
-2169 FVDDLRP
+2169 LIEDLGT
-2176 GPVTGPPP
+2176 GPAVGPPP
-2184 SRTVPDNLAVLVY
+2184 SYTVPDSLAVLVY
-2197 TSGSTGVPK
+2197 TSGSTGAPK
-2206 AGMVTHRGLVRLVRA
+2206 ASMVTHRGIVRLVRA

-2226 FGDAA
+2226 FGDAV
-2231 TIAQHHSISFDAA
+2231 TIVQHHSISFDAA

-2267 VDELDKFLRDH
+2267 VGELDKFLRDH
-2278 EVQAMSFAAG
+2278 DVQAMSFAAG
-2288 FFHAVADTDP
+2288 FFHVVADTDP
-2298 GILAGLRKVVVGGEA
+2298 GILAGLRQVVVGGEA

-2357 TVPVGRPTADTRV
+2357 TVPVGRPTADARV
-2370 YLFDR
+2370 YLLDR
-2375 DLQVVPVGVAGEAY
+2375 DLRVVPVGVAGEAY
-2389 LAGDGVSRG
+2389 LAGDGVCRG

-2474 VVREDQP
+2474 IVREDQP

-2486 VGYVVSEQ
+2486 VGYVVSEH
-2494 DPAELTSYLASRLPE
+2494 DTAELTSYLAARLPE

-2519 DRIPLTPHGKVDRR
+2519 ERIPLTAHGKVDRR
-2533 ALPEPATAAA
+2533 ALPEPVAGTP
-2543 GRASVEP
+2543 GRATVEP
-2550 RTPDERTMAAIWAE
+2550 RTPDEHTMAAIWAE
-2564 VLGVERVGVTDDFF
+2564 VLGVARVGVTDDFF

-2611 VERLVAAAGRDR
+2611 VEQLVAAAGRDR
-2623 RVAATQ
+2623 KVAATQ
-2629 RAEAGEVPL
+2629 QAEAGGVPL
-2638 TPIQYEFFARNTV
+2638 TPIQHAFLAADTV
-2651 APHHLAQ
+2651 APQHLAQ
-2658 SVHVELAADTDETA
+2658 SIHVELAADADE
-2672 LRAALAAVVAH
+2672 AALGAAIAAVVAH

-2689 RYVRDERGRWSQRN
+2689 RYTRDERGHWSQWN
-2703 AEAETGELFER
+2703 AATETGELFER

-2724 LPPAMDRLAAAA
+2724 LPPVMNRLAAAA
-2736 DTGFDLAEGPLL
+2736 DKGFDLAAGPLL

-2757 DRRPHLHLTV
+2757 GRRAHLHLTV

-2790 ALAGEP
+2790 AHDGEAI
-2796 VDLGAK
+2796 DLGAK

-2815 HAADGGF
+2815 HAAGGGF
-2822 ADQAAHWDAVPEAA
+2822 AEEAAHWDAVPEPV
-2836 PLPTDGPGPNVV
+2836 PLPTDGRGPNVV
-2848 SSRRIMPVRLERDE
+2848 SSRRILPVRLEREE
-2862 TEVLLRVAPGRFRA
+2862 TAALLHVAPGRFRA

-2895 EDRLVIEMEGHG
+2895 DDRLVVEMEGHG
-2907 REEIFDDIDLS
+2907 REEIFDDVDLS

-2927 YPVALEVPG
+2927 YPVELKVPG
-2936 RTDDEADW
+2936 RTDGEADW
-2944 PAVVRSVR
+2944 PSVVRSVR
-2952 RCLRAVPGN
+2952 GCLRAVPGN
-2961 GLGHGAL
+2961 GLGYGAL
-2968 RHLAGAGAPAAEHTP
+2968 RHLAGSGTPSAEHTP

-2997 TRTADRSLF
+2997 TRTVDRSLF
-3006 HAFHE
+3006 HAFHD
-3011 PIGREQDE
+3011 PIGQEQDD

-3028 VVGAVEDGRLGF
+3028 VVGAVEGGRLGF
-3040 DLYYSVNL
+3040 DLYYSVHL
-3048 HEPGTIERVGAE
+3048 HEPETIARVGSE
-3060 LVAALR
+3060 LVGALR
-3066 SVARLCEPALG
+3066 SIARFCEPTLG
-3077 TGGDR
+3077 AGEAR

>member
-1 MTQPDEKF
+1 MTQLDEKF
-9 ASVPAHLQAEL
+9 ASVPAHLRAEL
-20 LRRLAGESASE
+20 LRRLAGESAPE
-31 ERPIPTVPRDG
+31 DLPIPIAPRDG
-42 LLPMSSAQERLWFLA
+42 LPPMSSAQERLWFLA

-63 AEYNTLRA
+63 AEYNALRA
-71 LRLRGDLD
+71 LRLRGCLD

-88 QVVRRHETLRTTF
+88 QVVRRHEMLRTTF
-101 DAPAGRG
+101 DAVDGRG
-108 VQVVHEHTAQD
+108 VQVVHEHTGQA

-127 PGAEAAVERFLATE
+127 PDAETTVERFLAAE
-141 MNEPFDL
+141 MNTPYDL
-148 RHGPLLRATLLRV
+148 RRGPLLRATLLRV
-161 DDREHVLVLA
+161 DADEHVLVLA

-181 TGRLLGELAAGY
+181 TGRLLGELAAAY
-193 EAAVGGTT
+193 EAAVAGV
-201 AALPPVP
+201 AAGLPPVP
-208 VQYADYAAWERE
+208 VQYADYAVWERE
-220 RAAGLDEELAHWRD
+220 RSAALDEQLDYWRG
-234 RLAGMRTVELPTD
+234 RLAGMRTADLPTD
-247 RPRPPVRT
+247 RPRPAVRT
-255 PAGATLPVEIPAD
+255 SAGAILPVEIPAD
-268 VLDRL
+268 VLGRL
-273 RELSRGQDATLFMA
+273 RKLSREHDATLFMA
-287 LVTVTKVLLAR
+287 LVTVTKVVLAR
-298 YCGET
+298 YCGEP

-317 ELENLIGFF
+317 ELESLIGFF

-331 LRSQVDES
+331 LRSQVEES
-339 LSFTE
+339 LSFTA
-344 LLGRVRTGLL
+344 LLGRVRAGLL

-361 VPFQRLVE
+361 VPFQRLVDT
-369 ALRPDRDAS
+369 LRPDRDAS
-378 RPPLVQVMVNLQNM
+378 RPPLVQVMVNLQNL
-392 ADTLPAFRGLD
+392 ADTVPAFRGLD

-410 VDVAKLDLTFDFYE
+410 IDVAKLDLTFDFYE
-424 DASSLVCYL
+424 DASSLTCYL

-454 LLRAVAEES
+454 LLRAVSEQP

-473 PADELRTLTADWQGP
+473 PADELRTLTVDWQGP
-488 ALEVPAARTLHEIF
+488 ALPAADAPTLHRIF

-510 DSVAVSDGSRRLT
+510 AAVAVSDGSRRLT
-523 FAELAERA
+523 FAELAARA
-531 NRLAHHLVAAGVR
+531 NRLAHHLVAVGVR

-550 VCLDRGVDAMVALL
+550 VCLGRGVDAMVALL

-574 PLDPEHPAGR
+574 PLDSGHPAER
-584 LAMMLEDAAT
+584 LALVLGDAAA
-594 PVLITDST
+594 PVLITDSA
-602 AVGEGPWTTVRL
+602 AVGEGAWTTVRL
-614 DTDQDAIA
+614 DTDQDTID
-622 RRPATPPV
+622 RHPATPPP

-660 AAHMMRAWD
+660 AVHMMRAWD
-669 DRYDLTGLRGRSLSV
+669 ARYGLTGLRGRCLSV

-696 LMSAM
+696 LMTAM

-716 PPALAALISEVR
+716 PPALAELITTVR
-728 PQLLVTTPSLAKA
+728 PHLLVTTPSLAKA
-741 IAQEL
+741 VAQEL

-768 DDAAAV
+768 DDAATV
-774 LELLSPDAVVTNNY
+774 LEVLPPDAVVTNNY
-788 GATETTVDSTTYRL
+788 GATETTVDSTTYRV
-802 RAGEPVGTAIVP
+802 RPGGPGGPAVVP

-821 TRTYVLDSR
+821 TRTYVLDDR

-883 RPDGDVEYL
+883 RPDGDLEYL

-915 LRHPG
+915 LRAPG
-920 IAAAAAAVRPDP
+920 IAAAAAAVRADT
-932 AGRDRLVGY
+932 AGRARLVGY
-941 LTADG
+941 LVADG
-946 TAPTL
+946 AAPTL

-967 PSALVVLDELPM
+967 PSALVVLDQLPM

-986 RKALPTPT
+986 RKALPAP
-994 ATDHAPAGHVPPRDR
+994 ALTDHAAAHHVAPRDQ
-1009 TESELAAIWAEVLG
+1009 TESRLAAIWAEVLG
-1023 LAPGTV
+1023 LPPGTV
-1029 GADDN
+1029 GVGDN
-1034 FFELGGDSI
+1034 FFALGGDSI
-1043 VGLQVVSKARRAG
+1043 VGLQVVSRARRAG
-1056 LRLTA
+1056 LYLTA
-1061 KQIFQ
+1061 QQIFRH
-1066 YQTVADL
+1066 QTVADL
-1073 AAVVRAAEERAAEE
+1073 AAIVQTMDQPAPRAAAA
-1087 RAGDGR
+1087 
-1093 APRTPATA
+1093 A

-1111 HWYFEQYPRG
+1111 RWYFEQYPEG
-1121 AGHFNQS
+1121 AVHFNQS

-1133 APGTDPAALRTA
+1133 APGTGPAALRTA
-1145 VTALLDH
+1145 VTALLGH
-1152 HDALRLRAVPA
+1152 HDALRLRAVLA
-1163 DGSWRQ
+1163 DGAWQQ
-1169 HCAPAETGEPFR
+1169 HCASTETGEPFR

-1187 LDREARERAVHEAV
+1187 LDRPARERAVREAV

-1211 TGPLLAAVLL
+1211 AGPLLSAVLFS
-1221 TGAPGPDRLFV
+1221 GAPEPDRLFLA
-1232 TAHHLVVD
+1232 AHHLVVD

-1251 ELAHEQAAR
+1251 ELAYEQAAR

-1268 KTTSFREWSRRLT
+1268 KSTGFRDWATRLT
-1281 EAAASGRFDDE
+1281 EAAASGRFDSE

-1301 ASTTCPPLPG
+1301 ASAACPPLPV
-1311 DTTAP
+1311 
-1316 LPADGAASGTHAH
+1316 SR
-1329 AGVAPDAHAD
+1329 
-1339 TAPDAHADTLARAR
+1339 TAPDTLAHAR

-1370 VPAAYRTQVNDV
+1370 VPAAYRTRINDV
-1382 LLTALAAVLT
+1382 LLTALAAVLAD
-1392 EWTGGDA
+1392 WTGGDA

-1426 TLFPVVLPVPGEDWG
+1426 TLFPVVLPVPAEDWG
-1441 TRIKA
+1441 TRLKT

-1458 IGYGALRHLTAN
+1458 IGYGALRYLTKDA
-1470 SGLGGARCQVGFN
+1470 GLGGGRCQVGFN
-1483 YHGHFDVATGDGLLR
+1483 YHGHFDVTTGDGLLR
-1498 AWQPSPVPDR
+1498 RWRPSPAPDR
-1508 GADLTRPNLLEVT
+1508 SADLARPNLLEIT
-1521 GMVRDGRLEF
+1521 GMVRDGRLAF

-1540 DEATIAG
+1540 DEETIAG
-1547 LAERFTTALAD
+1547 LAARFTAALAD
-1558 LVAHCSRAGGCTPS
+1558 IVAHCSRAGGRTPS

-1580 QAGVDRIAGDGRT
+1580 QAEVDRIAGDGRT
-1593 VEDVYPLTPMQSG
+1593 VEDIYPLTPMQSG

-1612 DAHEEDIYLTHVGL
+1612 DAHEDDIYLTHLHL
-1626 VLDGVPDPAL
+1626 VLDGVTEPAL
-1636 LVEAWQRVVDRTPV
+1636 LAEAWQRVVDRTPV
-1650 LRTAIAD
+1650 LRTAIVD

-1672 VPAVIEDWSELT
+1672 VPVSMEDWSELT
-1684 EAQQQDRIRLLA
+1684 EEQQRERIRRLT
-1696 EAPSEPLDLSRP
+1696 ESPGEPLDLARP
-1708 PLLRLHLARLSASAV
+1708 PLLRLHVARLSASSV

-1731 LLLDGWSFADVLG
+1731 LLLDGWSFADLLG
-1744 EVFAEHAALRGRE
+1744 EVFAEHAALSGRE

-1778 TAAAQAYW
+1778 TGAARAYW
-1786 TGLLAGFSAPTAL
+1786 AGLLAGFSAPTAL
-1799 PYDRPPLRSHQSR
+1799 PYDRVPLRSHQSR
-1812 DTGHI
+1812 DTGHL
-1817 DLALTAEETGR
+1817 DLVFTAAETGR
-1828 LEGFAREA
+1828 LESFARNT

-1851 LSRYSGDRQVCFG
+1851 LSRYSGDRDVCFG
-1864 TTVGGRPAELP
+1864 TTVGGRPAGLP
-1875 GSDGMV
+1875 GSDEMA
-1881 GLFINTLPARL
+1881 GLFINTLPARPA
-1892 TVSPDREL
+1892 VSPGSEL
-1900 RAWLREIQEQ
+1900 RTWLREIQEQ
-1910 QVDGRQFAYASLAQV
+1910 QADSRQYEYASLAQV
-1925 RNWAAIPAGTDL
+1925 RDWAAIPAGTSL

-1958 LEVRSLVGLETSN
+1958 LAVRSLAGLETSN
-1971 FPLTCVAHLVDGL
+1971 FPLTCVAHLMDGL

-1996 DDTAG
+1996 DATAR

-2007 LGILDAMVAAPDAV
+2007 LGMLDAMAGAAPGTT
-2021 LRDLPTV
+2021 LRDLPMV
-2028 RGAERHRL
+2028 RGAEHDRL
-2036 VEEFNGTPSGY
+2036 VREFNGTPSGY
-2047 PERCLHELFAEVA
+2047 PGQCLHEIFRVVA
-2060 REHPDRF
+2060 RRHPGRL

-2081 DARSDRLAHDLVG
+2081 DARSDRLAHHLAD

-2147 VPVLLTSAALAPGL
+2147 VRLLLTSAALAPGL
-2161 PPTGAEIL
+2161 PQTGADVL
-2169 FVDDLRP
+2169 LTDDLRP
-2176 GPVTGPPP
+2176 GPAVGPPP
-2184 SRTVPDNLAVLVY
+2184 SATVPDNLAVLVY
-2197 TSGSTGVPK
+2197 TSGSTGTPK
-2206 AGMVTHRGLVRLVRA
+2206 ASMVTHRGLVRLVHA

-2267 VDELDKFLRDH
+2267 VDELDAFLRDH
-2278 EVQAMSFAAG
+2278 EVQAMSFSAG

-2298 GILAGLRKVVVGGEA
+2298 GILAGLHKVVVGGEA
-2313 LSAPHCA
+2313 LSAAHCA
-2320 RVLDRLPDLRIVN
+2320 RVLDRLPGLRIVN

-2342 TATCFPVERGGRPGR
+2342 TATCFPVERDGRPEG
-2357 TVPVGRPTADTRV
+2357 TVPVGRPSADARV
-2370 YLFDR
+2370 YLLDR
-2375 DLQVVPVGVAGEAY
+2375 DLNVVPVGVTGEAY
-2389 LAGDGVSRG
+2389 LAGDGVCRG
-2398 YRDRPAMTAER
+2398 YRNRPAMTAER
-2409 FLPDP
+2409 FVPDL
-2414 FGKPGS
+2414 FGPPGS

-2460 QALAEHPD
+2460 QALAGHPD
-2468 VARAAV
+2468 VAGAAV
-2474 VVREDQP
+2474 ILREDQP

-2494 DPAELTSYLASRLPE
+2494 DPAALAALTSYLAARLPE

-2519 DRIPLTPHGKVDRR
+2519 ERMPLTAHGKVDRR

-2543 GRASVEP
+2543 GRAAVEP

-2591 FKSRRAGLQVSSSDL
+2591 FRSRRAGLQVSSSDL

-2611 VERLVAAAGRDR
+2611 VEQLVAAAGRDR

-2629 RAEAGEVPL
+2629 EAEAGEVPL
-2638 TPIQYEFFARNTV
+2638 TPIQHEFFARNTV
-2651 APHHLAQ
+2651 APQHLAQ

-2672 LRAALAAVVAH
+2672 LRAALTAVVAH

-2689 RYVRDERGRWSQRN
+2689 RYTRDGRGRWSQRN
-2703 AEAETGELFER
+2703 AAAETGELFER
-2714 HDLSGLPDEE
+2714 HDLSRLSDEE
-2724 LPPAMDRLAAAA
+2724 LHPAMDRLAAAA
-2736 DTGFDLAEGPLL
+2736 DAGLDLATGPLL

-2757 DRRPHLHLTV
+2757 DRRAHLHLTV

-2790 ALAGEP
+2790 ALDGKAI
-2796 VDLGAK
+2796 DLGAK

-2836 PLPTDGPGPNVV
+2836 PLPADGPGPNVV
-2848 SSRRIMPVRLERDE
+2848 SSRRIVPVRLERDE
-2862 TEVLLRVAPGRFRA
+2862 TAALLHVAPGRFRA

-2888 TMCRWSG
+2888 TLCRWSG
-2895 EDRLVIEMEGHG
+2895 DDRLVIEMEGHG
-2907 REEIFDDIDLS
+2907 REEIFDDVDLS

-2927 YPVALEVPG
+2927 YPVALRVPG
-2936 RTDDEADW
+2936 RTDGEADW

-2961 GLGHGAL
+2961 GLGYGAL
-2968 RHLAGAGAPAAEHTP
+2968 HHLAGAGTVPADRTP

-2997 TRTADRSLF
+2997 TRTAGHSLF

-3011 PIGREQDE
+3011 PIGREQDD

-3028 VVGAVEDGRLGF
+3028 VVGAVESGRLGF

-3048 HEPGTIERVGAE
+3048 HEPATIARLGTAFA
-3060 LVAALR
+3060 AALR
-3066 SVARLCEPALG
+3066 SIARLCEPTLG
-3077 TGGDR
+3077 AEDPR

>member
-1 MTQPDEKF
+1 MTQSDEKF
-9 ASVPAHLQAEL
+9 ASVPAHLRAEL
-20 LRRLAGESASE
+20 LRRLAGESAPVDQ
-31 ERPIPTVPRDG
+31 PIPTAPRG
-42 LLPMSSAQERLWFLA
+42 ALPPMSSAQERLWFLA

-63 AEYNTLRA
+63 AEYNALRA
-71 LRLRGDLD
+71 LRLRGELD
-79 TAALTAALD
+79 TTALGAALD
-88 QVVRRHETLRTTF
+88 QVVHRHETLRTTF
-101 DAPAGRG
+101 DAVDGRG
-108 VQVVHEHTAQD
+108 VQVVHEPAD
-119 LPTVDVSG
+119 RPLPTVDVSG
-127 PGAEAAVERFLATE
+127 PDAALTVERFLAAELNT
-141 MNEPFDL
+141 PFDL
-148 RHGPLLRATLLRV
+148 RRGPLLRATLLRV
-161 DDREHVLVLA
+161 GAHEHVLVLA

-181 TGRLLGELAAGY
+181 TGQLLGELAAAY
-193 EAAVGGTT
+193 DAAVGGV
-201 AALPPVP
+201 AADLPPLP
-208 VQYADYAAWERE
+208 LQYADFAVWERE
-220 RAAGLDEELAHWRD
+220 QAATLDEHLGYWRD
-234 RLAGMRTVELPTD
+234 RLAGMRTADLPTD
-247 RPRPPVRT
+247 RPRPAVRT
-255 PAGATLPVEIPAD
+255 PAGATLPLEIPAD
-268 VLDRL
+268 VLGRL
-273 RELSRGQDATLFMA
+273 RELSRGRDATLFMA
-287 LVTVTKVLLAR
+287 LVTATKVLLAR
-298 YCGET
+298 YCGEP
-303 DVAVGTVTLGRQRP
+303 DVAVGTVTLGRPRP

-331 LRSQVDES
+331 LRSQVEES

-354 EAFAHDE
+354 DAFAHDD
-361 VPFQRLVE
+361 VPFQRLVDT
-369 ALRPDRDAS
+369 LRLDRDAS

-392 ADTLPAFRGLD
+392 ADTLPAFHGLD

-454 LLRAVAEES
+454 LLRAVTDRPE
-463 TAPLAGLSML
+463 APLAGLSML
-473 PADELRTLTADWQGP
+473 PADELRTLTADWQSP
-488 ALEVPAARTLHEIF
+488 PVAAPDARTLHRIF

-510 DSVAVSDGSRRLT
+510 DSVAVSDSSRRLT
-523 FAELAERA
+523 FAELAERS

-574 PLDPEHPAGR
+574 PLDPEHPEQR
-584 LAMMLEDAAT
+584 LAMLLGDAAA
-594 PVLITDST
+594 PVLITDSA
-602 AVGEGPWTTVRL
+602 AVGEGDWVTIRL

-622 RRPATPPV
+622 RHPATPPV

-660 AAHMMRAWD
+660 ATHMMHAWD
-669 DRYDLTGLRGRSLSV
+669 DRYGLTGLAGRSLSV

-701 YGGEMVICPAEVITD
+701 YGGEMVICPAEVIAD
-716 PPALAALISEVR
+716 PPALAALITETR

-741 IAQEL
+741 VAQEL
-746 SWTGGRA
+746 SWTGSRA

-768 DDAAAV
+768 DDAAATLEV
-774 LELLSPDAVVTNNY
+774 LPPEAVVTNNY
-788 GATETTVDSTTYRL
+788 GATETTVDSTTYQL
-802 RAGEPVGTAIVP
+802 RAGEPVGTAVVP
-814 VGRPLGN
+814 IGRPLSN
-821 TRTYVLDSR
+821 TRTYVLDHR
-830 LRPVPVGVPGEIHI
+830 LRPVPVGVPGEICI
-844 GGDGVAQGYWNRPEL
+844 GGGGVAQGYWNRPEL
-859 TAQRFLDDPFTGGRL
+859 TAQRFIDDPFSDGRL
-874 YRTGDIGRW
+874 YRTGDIGRL
-883 RPDGDVEYL
+883 RPDGNLEYL
-892 GRADDQVKVRGF
+892 GRADDQVKIRGF
-904 RVELGEVEAAM
+904 RVELGEVEAAL

-920 IAAAAAAVRPDP
+920 ITAAAAAVRPDQ

-941 LTADG
+941 LVADG
-946 TAPTL
+946 AAPTL

-967 PSALVVLDELPM
+967 PSALVVLDGLPM

-986 RKALPTPT
+986 RKALPA
-994 ATDHAPAGHVPPRDR
+994 ATDHATRDHVPPRNG
-1009 TESELAAIWAEVLG
+1009 TEAELAAIWAEVLG
-1023 LAPGTV
+1023 LQPGTV
-1029 GADDN
+1029 GVTDN

-1061 KQIFQ
+1061 KQIFLH
-1066 YQTVADL
+1066 QTVADL
-1073 AAVVRAAEERAAEE
+1073 AAVVRTEEQAA
-1087 RAGDGR
+1087 
-1093 APRTPATA
+1093 PQPATSA
-1101 VGDVPLTPVQ
+1101 VGEVPLTPVQ
-1111 HWYFEQYPRG
+1111 RWYFEQYPEG
-1121 AGHFNQS
+1121 ARHFNQS

-1152 HDALRLRAVPA
+1152 HDALRLRAVRT
-1163 DGSWRQ
+1163 DGAWRQ
-1169 HCAPAETGEPFR
+1169 HCATAETGEPLR
-1181 TVDLSG
+1181 RVDLAG
-1187 LDREARERAVHEAV
+1187 LDPAAREQAVREAV

-1211 TGPLLAAVLL
+1211 AGPLLGAVLL
-1221 TGAPGPDRLFV
+1221 TGAPEPDRLFLTV
-1232 TAHHLVVD
+1232 HHLVVD

-1251 ELAHEQAAR
+1251 ELAYGQAAQ
-1260 GLPVGLPE
+1260 GLRVGLPE
-1268 KTTSFREWSRRLT
+1268 KSTGFREWSQRLT
-1281 EAAASGRFDDE
+1281 EAAGAGRFDGE

-1301 ASTTCPPLPG
+1301 ASAACPPLPV
-1311 DTTAP
+1311 DR
-1316 LPADGAASGTHAH
+1316 
-1329 AGVAPDAHAD
+1329 
-1339 TAPDAHADTLARAR
+1339 TAPDTLVDAR

-1382 LLTALAAVLT
+1382 LLTALAAALAD
-1392 EWTGGDA
+1392 WTGGDA

-1405 GHGRENLFDDVDLSR
+1405 GHGRENLFDDIDLSR

-1441 TRIKA
+1441 TRLKA

-1458 IGYGALRHLTAN
+1458 IGYGALRYLTDGA
-1470 SGLGGARCQVGFN
+1470 GLGGGRCRIGFN

-1498 AWQPSPVPDR
+1498 GWQPSPAPDR
-1508 GADLTRPNLLEVT
+1508 SADLARPNLLEVT
-1521 GMVRDGRLEF
+1521 GMVREGRLEF

-1540 DEATIAG
+1540 DEATIAALAARFTG
-1547 LAERFTTALAD
+1547 ALAEI
-1558 LVAHCSRAGGCTPS
+1558 VAHCAQAGGCTPS

-1612 DAHEEDIYLTHVGL
+1612 DAHEDDIYFTHLGL
-1626 VLDGVPDPAL
+1626 VLDGVTDPAL
-1636 LVEAWQRVVDRTPV
+1636 LAEAWQRVVDRTPV
-1650 LRTAIAD
+1650 LRTAIAE
-1657 AEGGRP
+1657 AESGRP
-1663 LQVVHRDVR
+1663 LQVVHRDAT
-1672 VPAVIEDWSELT
+1672 VPVVVEDWSELT
-1684 EAQQQDRIRLLA
+1684 EAQQQERIRLLA
-1696 EAPSEPLDLSRP
+1696 ETPGEPLDLARP
-1708 PLLRLHLARLSASAV
+1708 PLLRLHLARLGASTV

-1744 EVFAEHAALRGRE
+1744 EVFAEHAALSGRQT
-1757 VAPPRPRRPFRE
+1757 AAPRPRRPFRE

-1778 TAAAQAYW
+1778 TAAAQEYW
-1786 TGLLAGFSAPTAL
+1786 TGLLAGFSGPTAL
-1799 PYDRPPLRSHQSR
+1799 SFDRVPMRSHQSR
-1812 DTGHI
+1812 DTGHL
-1817 DLALTAEETGR
+1817 DLVLTAAETAR

-1864 TTVGGRPAELP
+1864 TTVGGRPADLP
-1875 GSDGMV
+1875 GSDDMV

-1892 TVSPDREL
+1892 TVSPGSDL

-1910 QVDGRQFAYASLAQV
+1910 QVDGRQYEYVSLAQV
-1925 RNWAAIPAGTDL
+1925 RHWAAVPAGTDL

-1958 LEVRSLVGLETSN
+1958 LGVRSLAGLETSN

-1984 HLRLGY
+1984 HMRLGY

-1996 DDTAG
+1996 DATAA

-2007 LGILDAMVAAPDAV
+2007 LGLLDAMVAPPGTT
-2021 LRDLPTV
+2021 LRDLPLV
-2028 RGAERHRL
+2028 RGAELDRL
-2036 VEEFNGTPSGY
+2036 VVEFNGTPSGY

-2060 REHPDRF
+2060 REHPDRP
-2067 AVVAGD
+2067 AIVAGD

-2081 DARSDRLAHDLVG
+2081 DARADRLAHELAG

-2112 MITAMLGVLKA
+2112 MITAMIAVLKA
-2123 GGAYVPLDPGYPSE
+2123 GGAYVPIDPGYPAE
-2137 RLAYLFRDSG
+2137 RLAFLIGDSA
-2147 VPVLLTSAALAPGL
+2147 VPVMLTSAALAPGL
-2161 PPTGAEIL
+2161 PPTGAETL
-2169 FVDDLRP
+2169 LVDDLRP
-2176 GPVTGPPP
+2176 GPIAGPPL
-2184 SRTVPDNLAVLVY
+2184 SRTTPDNVAVLVY
-2197 TSGSTGVPK
+2197 TSGSTGAPK
-2206 AGMVTHRGLVRLVRA
+2206 ASMVTHRGLVRLVRA
-2221 AGEHT
+2221 KGEHT
-2226 FGDAA
+2226 FGDA
-2231 TIAQHHSISFDAA
+2231 TRLVQHMSISFDAA

-2255 ACLAVR
+2255 ACLAVA
-2261 PGDFRS
+2261 PGDFHS
-2267 VDELDKFLRDH
+2267 VDELEKFLAEH
-2278 EVQAMSFAAG
+2278 EVEAISFAAG

-2298 GILAGLRKVVVGGEA
+2298 GILAGLRRVVVGGEA
-2313 LSAPHCA
+2313 LSAAHCA
-2320 RVLDRLPDLRIVN
+2320 RVLDRLPDLEIIN
-2333 AYGPTECSV
+2333 EYGPTECSV
-2342 TATCFPVERGGRPGR
+2342 TSTCFPVERGGPPGR
-2357 TVPVGRPTADTRV
+2357 TVSIGRPTADARV
-2370 YLFDR
+2370 YLLDQ
-2375 DLQVVPVGVAGEAY
+2375 DLQVVPVGVTGEAY
-2389 LAGDGVSRG
+2389 LAGDGVCRG
-2398 YRDRPAMTAER
+2398 YRDRPALTAER
-2409 FLPDP
+2409 FLPDL
-2414 FGKPGS
+2414 FGAPGA
-2420 RMYRTGDLMRWRP
+2420 RMYRSGDLMRWRP
-2433 DGTLEFVGRTDDQVK
+2433 DGTLEFVGRSDDQVK

-2460 QALAEHPD
+2460 QALARHPD
-2468 VARAAV
+2468 VAGAAV

-2494 DPAELTSYLASRLPE
+2494 DPAELTSYLAARLPE
-2509 YMVPAALVRL
+2509 YMVPAAFVRL
-2519 DRIPLTPHGKVDRR
+2519 DGIPLTAHGKVDRR
-2533 ALPEPATAAA
+2533 ALPEPTASAV
-2543 GRASVEP
+2543 GRARVEP
-2550 RTPDERTMAAIWAE
+2550 RTEDERTMAAIWAE

-2606 FRHPT
+2606 FRHST
-2611 VERLVAAAGRDR
+2611 VEQLVAAAGQDR
-2623 RVAATQ
+2623 RIAATQ
-2629 RAEAGEVPL
+2629 EAETGELPL
-2638 TPIQYEFFARNTV
+2638 TPIQHDFFARNTT
-2651 APHHLAQ
+2651 APQHFAQ
-2658 SVHVELAADTDETA
+2658 SIHVELAAGADEAA
-2672 LRAALAAVVAH
+2672 LRAALAAVVGH

-2689 RYVRDERGRWSQRN
+2689 RFTRDEQGGWSQHN
-2703 AEAETGELFER
+2703 AAAETGELIER

-2724 LPPAMDRLAAAA
+2724 LPPVMHRLAAAA
-2736 DTGFDLAEGPLL
+2736 DRGFDLAAGPLL

-2757 DRRPHLHLTV
+2757 DRRAHLHLTV

-2775 SWRILNHDLDLAYRQ
+2775 SWRVINHDLDLAYRQ
-2790 ALAGEP
+2790 ALDGEA

-2815 HAADGGF
+2815 HTADGGF
-2822 ADQAAHWDAVPEAA
+2822 ADQTAHWEAVPEPT

-2862 TEVLLRVAPGRFRA
+2862 TAALLHVAPGRFRA
-2876 RASDVLL
+2876 RVSDVLL
-2883 SALAW
+2883 AALGW

-2895 EDRLVIEMEGHG
+2895 DDRLVIEMEGHG
-2907 REEIFDDIDLS
+2907 REEIFDDVDLS

-2936 RTDDEADW
+2936 RTDAEADW

-2952 RCLRAVPGN
+2952 RSLRAVPGN
-2961 GLGHGAL
+2961 GLGYGAL
-2968 RHLAGAGAPAAEHTP
+2968 RHLAGAGTPLAEHAP
-2983 PAVLFNYHS
+2983 PAVMFNYHS

-2997 TRTADRSLF
+2997 TQIADRSLF
-3006 HAFHE
+3006 HAFHD
-3011 PIGREQDE
+3011 PIGEEQDD

-3028 VVGAVEDGRLGF
+3028 VVGAVEGGRLGF
-3040 DLYYSVNL
+3040 DLYYSVDL

-3066 SVARLCEPALG
+3066 SIARLCDPALG
-3077 TGGDR
+3077 AEDAR

>member
-9 ASVPAHLQAEL
+9 ASVPAHLRAEL

-31 ERPIPTVPRDG
+31 DRPIPTAPRDG

-63 AEYNTLRA
+63 AEYNALRA
-71 LRLRGDLD
+71 LRLRGELD
-79 TAALTAALD
+79 AAALTVALN
-88 QVVRRHETLRTTF
+88 QVVRRHEMLRTTF
-101 DAPAGRG
+101 DAVDGRG
-108 VQVVHEHTAQD
+108 VQVVHEHADQA
-119 LPTVDVSG
+119 LPIVDVSG
-127 PGAEAAVERFLATE
+127 PDAETTIERFLAAE
-141 MNEPFDL
+141 MNEPYDL
-148 RHGPLLRATLLRV
+148 RRGPLLRATLLRV
-161 DDREHVLVLA
+161 DADEHVLVLA

-181 TGRLLGELAAGY
+181 TGRLLGELATAY
-193 EAAVGGTT
+193 EAAAGGV
-201 AALPPVP
+201 AAGLPPVP
-208 VQYADYAAWERE
+208 VQYADFAVWERE
-220 RAAGLDEELAHWRD
+220 RSATLDEQLGYWRD
-234 RLAGMRTVELPTD
+234 RLAGMRTADLPTD

-255 PAGATLPVEIPAD
+255 SAGAILPVEIPAD
-268 VLDRL
+268 VVSRL
-273 RELSRGQDATLFMA
+273 RELSREHDATLFMA

-298 YCGET
+298 YCGEP

-317 ELENLIGFF
+317 ELESLIGFF

-331 LRSQVDES
+331 LRSQVEES

-344 LLGRVRTGLL
+344 LLGRVRAGLL

-361 VPFQRLVE
+361 VPFQRLVDT
-369 ALRPDRDAS
+369 LRPDRDAS
-378 RPPLVQVMVNLQNM
+378 RPPLVQVMVNLQNL
-392 ADTLPAFRGLD
+392 ADTVPAFQGMD

-410 VDVAKLDLTFDFYE
+410 IDVAKLDLTLDFYE
-424 DASSLVCYL
+424 DAASLICYL

-440 DRATVERLGGHLVT
+440 DQATVERLGGHLVT
-454 LLRAVAEES
+454 LLRAVSEEPS
-463 TAPLAGLSML
+463 APLAGLSML
-473 PADELRTLTADWQGP
+473 PADELRTLTVDWQGP
-488 ALEVPAARTLHEIF
+488 GLAVAGAQMLHQIF

-510 DSVAVSDGSRRLT
+510 AAVAVSDGSRRLT
-523 FAELAERA
+523 FAELAAQA
-531 NRLAHHLVAAGVR
+531 NRLAHHLVAVGVR

-574 PLDPEHPAGR
+574 PLDPEHPAQR
-584 LAMMLEDAAT
+584 LAMMLGDAAA
-594 PVLITDST
+594 PVLITDSA
-602 AVGEGPWTTVRL
+602 AVGEGVWTTVRL

-622 RRPATPPV
+622 RHPATPPT

-660 AAHMMRAWD
+660 AVHMMRAWD
-669 DRYDLTGLRGRSLSV
+669 ARYGLSGLRGRCLSV

-696 LMSAM
+696 LMTAM

-716 PPALAALISEVR
+716 PPALAALITEVR

-741 IAQEL
+741 VAQEL

-774 LELLSPDAVVTNNY
+774 LEVLPSDAVVTNNY
-788 GATETTVDSTTYRL
+788 GATETTVDSTTFRL
-802 RAGEPVGTAIVP
+802 RPGELDGSAVVP

-821 TRTYVLDSR
+821 TRTYVLDNR

-859 TAQRFLDDPFTGGRL
+859 TAQRFVDDPFTGGRL

-883 RPDGDVEYL
+883 RPDGNLEYL

-920 IAAAAAAVRPDP
+920 IAAAAAAVRADT

-941 LTADG
+941 LVADG
-946 TAPTL
+946 AAPTL
-951 TELRAFLA
+951 TELRAFLV

-986 RKALPTPT
+986 RKALPAPVVI
-994 ATDHAPAGHVPPRDR
+994 DHAAAQQVAPRNH

-1023 LAPGTV
+1023 LQPGTV
-1029 GADDN
+1029 GVGDN
-1034 FFELGGDSI
+1034 FFALGGDSI

-1066 YQTVADL
+1066 HQTVADL
-1073 AAVVRAAEERAAEE
+1073 AAVVQAMDQPAPQAAA
-1087 RAGDGR
+1087 
-1093 APRTPATA
+1093 A

-1111 HWYFEQYPRG
+1111 RWYFEQYPQG
-1121 AGHFNQS
+1121 AVHFNQS

-1133 APGTDPAALRTA
+1133 ASGTDPAALRTA

-1152 HDALRLRAVPA
+1152 HDALRLRAALA
-1163 DGSWRQ
+1163 DGAWQ
-1169 HCAPAETGEPFR
+1169 QQCAIAETGEPFR

-1187 LDREARERAVHEAV
+1187 LDRPARERAVHEAV

-1211 TGPLLAAVLL
+1211 AGPLLSSVLFS
-1221 TGAPGPDRLFV
+1221 GAPEPDRLFLA
-1232 TAHHLVVD
+1232 AHHLVVD

-1251 ELAHEQAAR
+1251 ELAYEQAAR
-1260 GLPVGLPE
+1260 GLPVSLPE
-1268 KTTSFREWSRRLT
+1268 KSTSFRDWAKRLT
-1281 EAAASGRFDDE
+1281 EAAASGRFDSE

-1301 ASTTCPPLPG
+1301 ASVACPPLP
-1311 DTTAP
+1311 
-1316 LPADGAASGTHAH
+1316 
-1329 AGVAPDAHAD
+1329 AGG
-1339 TAPDAHADTLARAR
+1339 TAPDTLAHAR

-1370 VPAAYRTQVNDV
+1370 VPAAYRTRINDV
-1382 LLTALAAVLT
+1382 LLTALAAVLAD
-1392 EWTGGDA
+1392 WTGGDA

-1426 TLFPVVLPVPGEDWG
+1426 TLFPVVLPVPGEGWE
-1441 TRIKA
+1441 TRLKA

-1458 IGYGALRHLTAN
+1458 IGYGALRYLTKAA
-1470 SGLGGARCQVGFN
+1470 GLGGGRCQVGFN
-1483 YHGHFDVATGDGLLR
+1483 YHGHFDVTTGDGLLR
-1498 AWQPSPVPDR
+1498 RWWPSPAPDR
-1508 GADLTRPNLLEVT
+1508 STDLARPNPLEII

-1540 DEATIAG
+1540 DEETIAG
-1547 LAERFTTALAD
+1547 LAARFTSALAD
-1558 LVAHCSRAGGCTPS
+1558 IVAHCAQAGGCTPS

-1580 QAGVDRIAGDGRT
+1580 QADVDRIAGDGRT
-1593 VEDVYPLTPMQSG
+1593 VEDIYPLTPMQSG

-1612 DAHEEDIYLTHVGL
+1612 DAHEDDIYLTHLHL
-1626 VLDGVPDPAL
+1626 VLDGVTDPAVL
-1636 LVEAWQRVVDRTPV
+1636 AEAWQRVVDRTPV
-1650 LRTAIAD
+1650 LRTAIVD

-1672 VPAVIEDWSELT
+1672 VPVVVDDWSELT
-1684 EAQQQDRIRLLA
+1684 EEQQRERIRRLT
-1696 EAPSEPLDLSRP
+1696 ESPGEPLDLSRP
-1708 PLLRLHLARLSASAV
+1708 PLLRLHVARLSASSV

-1731 LLLDGWSFADVLG
+1731 LLLDGWSFADLLG
-1744 EVFAEHAALRGRE
+1744 EVFAEHAALSGRE

-1786 TGLLAGFSAPTAL
+1786 AGLLAGFSAPTAL
-1799 PYDRPPLRSHQSR
+1799 PYDRVPLRSHQSR

-1817 DLALTAEETGR
+1817 DLAFTAEETGR
-1828 LEGFAREA
+1828 LESFARET

-1864 TTVGGRPAELP
+1864 TTVGGRPADLP
-1875 GSDGMV
+1875 GSDEMV
-1881 GLFINTLPARL
+1881 GLFINTLPARP
-1892 TVSPDREL
+1892 TVSPGSEL
-1900 RAWLREIQEQ
+1900 RTWLREMQEQ
-1910 QVDGRQFAYASLAQV
+1910 QVDSRQYEYASLAQV
-1925 RNWAAIPAGTDL
+1925 RDWAAIPAGTNL

-1958 LEVRSLVGLETSN
+1958 LAVRSLAGLETSN
-1971 FPLTCVAHLVDGL
+1971 FPLTCVAHLMDGL

-1996 DDTAG
+1996 DATAG

-2007 LGILDAMVAAPDAV
+2007 LGVLDAMAAAAPSTT
-2021 LRDLPTV
+2021 LRELPMV
-2028 RGAERHRL
+2028 RGAEQDRL
-2036 VEEFNGTPSGY
+2036 IKGFNGTPSGY
-2047 PERCLHELFAEVA
+2047 PDQCLHELFGVVA
-2060 REHPDRF
+2060 REHPDRL
-2067 AVVAGD
+2067 AVVDGD

-2081 DARSDRLAHDLVG
+2081 DARSDRLAHHLSD
-2094 RGVGPEVPVGI
+2094 RGVGAEVPVGI
-2105 CLPGGAE
+2105 CMPGGAE
-2112 MITAMLGVLKA
+2112 MITAMLGILKA
-2123 GGAYVPLDPGYPSE
+2123 GGAYVPLDPGYPPE

-2147 VPVLLTSAALAPGL
+2147 VRMLLTSAALAPGL
-2161 PPTGAEIL
+2161 PPTDAEVL
-2169 FVDDLRP
+2169 LVDDLRP
-2176 GPVTGPPP
+2176 GPVAGPPP
-2184 SRTVPDNLAVLVY
+2184 SGTVPDNLAVLVY
-2197 TSGSTGVPK
+2197 TSGSTGTPK
-2206 AGMVTHRGLVRLVRA
+2206 ASMVTHRGLVRLVRA

-2255 ACLAVR
+2255 ACLVVR

-2267 VDELDKFLRDH
+2267 VDELDKFLRDN
-2278 EVQAMSFAAG
+2278 EVQAMSFSAG

-2298 GILAGLRKVVVGGEA
+2298 GILAGLQKVVVGGEA

-2320 RVLDRLPDLRIVN
+2320 RVLDRLPGLRIVN

-2342 TATCFPVERGGRPGR
+2342 TATCFPVERDGRPGG
-2357 TVPVGRPTADTRV
+2357 TVPVGRPSADARV
-2370 YLFDR
+2370 YLLDR
-2375 DLQVVPVGVAGEAY
+2375 DLNVVPVGVTGEAY
-2389 LAGDGVSRG
+2389 LAGDGVCRG

-2409 FLPDP
+2409 FLPDL
-2414 FGKPGS
+2414 FGPPGS

-2460 QALAEHPD
+2460 QALAGHPD
-2468 VARAAV
+2468 VAGAAV
-2474 VVREDQP
+2474 IVREDQP

-2494 DPAELTSYLASRLPE
+2494 DPAELTSYLAAHLPE
-2509 YMVPAALVRL
+2509 YMVPAALVRME
-2519 DRIPLTPHGKVDRR
+2519 RMPLTAHGKIDRR
-2533 ALPEPATAAA
+2533 ALPEPVTVAA

-2611 VERLVAAAGRDR
+2611 IEQLVVAAGRDR
-2623 RVAATQ
+2623 QVAATQ
-2629 RAEAGEVPL
+2629 EAEAGEVPL
-2638 TPIQYEFFARNTV
+2638 TPIQHEFFARNTV
-2651 APHHLAQ
+2651 APQHLAQ
-2658 SVHVELAADTDETA
+2658 SIHVELAADTDEAA

-2683 HDALRM
+2683 HDGLRM
-2689 RYVRDERGRWSQRN
+2689 RYTRDERGRWSQRN
-2703 AEAETGELFER
+2703 AAAETGELFER

-2724 LPPAMDRLAAAA
+2724 LAPVMDRLAAAA
-2736 DTGFDLAEGPLL
+2736 DTGLDLATGPLL

-2757 DRRPHLHLTV
+2757 DRPTHLHLTV

-2790 ALAGEP
+2790 ALDGKAI
-2796 VDLGAK
+2796 DLGAK

-2815 HAADGGF
+2815 HAAGGGF
-2822 ADQAAHWDAVPEAA
+2822 ADQAAHWDAVPEAT
-2836 PLPTDGPGPNVV
+2836 PLPADGPGPNVV

-2862 TEVLLRVAPGRFRA
+2862 TAALLHVAPGRFRA
-2876 RASDVLL
+2876 RVSDVLL

-2895 EDRLVIEMEGHG
+2895 DDRLVIEMEGHG
-2907 REEIFDDIDLS
+2907 REEIFDDVDLS

-2927 YPVALEVPG
+2927 YPVALKMPG
-2936 RTDDEADW
+2936 RTDGEADW

-2952 RCLRAVPGN
+2952 RCLRTVPGN
-2961 GLGHGAL
+2961 GLGYGAL
-2968 RHLAGAGAPAAEHTP
+2968 RYLAGSGTLSVEHPP

-3006 HAFHE
+3006 HAFHD
-3011 PIGREQDE
+3011 PIGQEQDD

-3060 LVAALR
+3060 FAAALR
-3066 SVARLCEPALG
+3066 SIACLCEPTLG
-3077 TGGDR
+3077 AEGSR

>member
-1 MTQPDEKF
+1 MTQSDEML
-9 ASVPAHLQAEL
+9 ASLPAHLRAEL
-20 LRRLAGESASE
+20 LRRLAGESAPA
-31 ERPIPTVPRDG
+31 ERPIPAAPRDG
-42 LLPMSSAQERLWFLA
+42 LPPMSSAQERLWFAA

-79 TAALTAALD
+79 AAALGAALD

-101 DAPAGRG
+101 DAVDGRG
-108 VQVVHEHTAQD
+108 VQVVHEHAD
-119 LPTVDVSG
+119 RPLPVVDVSG
-127 PGAEAAVERFLATE
+127 PDAGPAVERFLATE
-141 MNEPFDL
+141 MNTPFDL
-148 RHGPLLRATLLRV
+148 RRGPLLRATLLRV
-161 DDREHVLVLA
+161 DAREHVLVLA

-181 TGRLLGELAAGY
+181 TGRLLGELAAAY
-193 EAAVGGTT
+193 DAAAGG
-201 AALPPVP
+201 APASLPELS
-208 VQYADYAAWERE
+208 VQFADFAVWERE
-220 RAAGLDEELAHWRD
+220 RSGALDEQLGYWRE
-234 RLAGMRTVELPTD
+234 RLAGMRTADLPTD

-255 PAGATLPVEIPAD
+255 PAGAILPVEIPAP
-268 VLDRL
+268 VLGRL
-273 RELSRGQDATLFMA
+273 RELSRGRDATLFMA
-287 LVTVTKVLLAR
+287 LVTATKVLLAR
-298 YCGET
+298 YCGEP

-331 LRSQVDES
+331 LRSRVEES

-361 VPFQRLVE
+361 VPFQRLVDT
-369 ALRPDRDAS
+369 LRPERDAS

-392 ADTLPAFRGLD
+392 AETLPAFPGLE

-424 DASSLVCYL
+424 DASSLTCYL

-440 DRATVERLGGHLVT
+440 DRETVERLGGHLVT
-454 LLRAVAEES
+454 LLGAVADRPEE
-463 TAPLAGLSML
+463 PLAGLSML
-473 PADELRTLTADWQGP
+473 PADELRTLTADRQGP
-488 ALEVPAARTLHEIF
+488 VLAVPQEAPTLHRLF
-502 DEQAARTP
+502 DAQAARTP
-510 DSVAVSDGSRRLT
+510 DSVAVSDGSRGLT
-523 FAELAERA
+523 FAELSVRA
-531 NRLAHHLVAAGVR
+531 NRLAHHLVGAGVR

-550 VCLDRGVDAMVALL
+550 VCLERGVDAMVALL

-574 PLDPEHPAGR
+574 PMDPEHPAQR
-584 LAMMLEDAAT
+584 LAMMLEDAAA
-594 PVLITDST
+594 PVLITDS
-602 AVGEGPWTTVRL
+602 AAAGEGAWTTIRL
-614 DTDQDAIA
+614 DTDRDAIE
-622 RRPATPPV
+622 RHPATAPA

-669 DRYDLTGLRGRSLSV
+669 ARYDLTGLRGRSLSV

-701 YGGEMVICPAEVITD
+701 YGGEMVICPAEVISD
-716 PPALAALISEVR
+716 PPALAALIDEVR

-741 IAQEL
+741 VTQEL
-746 SWTGGRA
+746 SWSGRRA

-768 DDAAAV
+768 ADAAAV
-774 LELLSPDAVVTNNY
+774 LELLPPDAVVTNNY

-802 RAGEPVGTAIVP
+802 RAGESAGTAVVP
-814 VGRPLGN
+814 IGRPLGN
-821 TRTYVLDSR
+821 TRTYVLDAG
-830 LRPVPVGVPGEIHI
+830 LRPVPVGVPGEICI

-859 TAQRFLDDPFTGGRL
+859 TAQRFLDDPFTAGGRL
-874 YRTGDIGRW
+874 YRTGDVGRW
-883 RPDGDVEYL
+883 RPDGDLEYL
-892 GRADDQVKVRGF
+892 GRVDDQVKVRGF
-904 RVELGEVEAAM
+904 RVELGEVEAAL

-920 IAAAAAAVRPDP
+920 VAAAAAAVRPDP

-941 LTADG
+941 LVADG
-946 TAPTL
+946 SAPTL

-959 GIVPDPAI
+959 GIVPDPAV

-986 RKALPTPT
+986 RKALPAPA
-994 ATDHAPAGHVPPRDR
+994 ATDHAAGHHVAPRDP
-1009 TESELAAIWAEVLG
+1009 TESALAAIWAEVLG
-1023 LAPGTV
+1023 LEPGTV
-1029 GADDN
+1029 GVDDN

-1061 KQIFQ
+1061 KQIFLH
-1066 YQTVADL
+1066 QTVADL
-1073 AAVVRAAEERAAEE
+1073 AAVVVTAERPAPRAAEAA
-1087 RAGDGR
+1087 
-1093 APRTPATA
+1093 A

-1111 HWYFEQYPRG
+1111 HWYFEQYPEG
-1121 AGHFNQS
+1121 AAHFNQS

-1152 HDALRLRAVPA
+1152 HDALRLRAVRT
-1163 DGSWRQ
+1163 DGVWRQ
-1169 HCAPAETGEPFR
+1169 HCAAAETGEALR

-1187 LDREARERAVHEAV
+1187 LDAPARERTVREAV
-1201 TAAQTGFRLD
+1201 TAAQEGFRLD

-1232 TAHHLVVD
+1232 TLHHLVVD
-1240 GVTWRVLLSDL
+1240 GVTWRVLLADL
-1251 ELAHEQAAR
+1251 ELAHRQAAR
-1260 GLPVGLPE
+1260 GLPVALPE
-1268 KTTSFREWSRRLT
+1268 KSTGFREWSTRLS
-1281 EAAASGRFDDE
+1281 EAAAAGRFDGE
-1292 RPYWQAVEA
+1292 RPYWRAVEA
-1301 ASTTCPPLPG
+1301 ASAACPPLPG
-1311 DTTAP
+1311 AHTAQ
-1316 LPADGAASGTHAH
+1316 
-1329 AGVAPDAHAD
+1329 
-1339 TAPDAHADTLARAR
+1339 DTLADAR
-1353 TVEAGLDAEL
+1353 TVEARLDAEL

-1370 VPAAYRTQVNDV
+1370 VPAAYRTQINDV
-1382 LLTALAAVLT
+1382 LLTALAAALAD
-1392 EWTGGDA
+1392 WTGGGA

-1426 TLFPVVLPVPGEDWG
+1426 TLFPVVLPVPGGDWG
-1441 TRIKA
+1441 TRLKA

-1458 IGYGALRHLTAN
+1458 IGYGVLRHLTGD

-1498 AWQPSPVPDR
+1498 GWRPSPAPDR
-1508 GADLTRPNLLEVT
+1508 GAGLVRPNPLEIT

-1540 DEATIAG
+1540 DEATITT
-1547 LAERFTTALAD
+1547 LAARFTTALAEI
-1558 LVAHCSRAGGCTPS
+1558 VAHCAGAGGCTPS

-1612 DAHEEDIYLTHVGL
+1612 DAHEDDIYFTHLGL
-1626 VLDGVPDPAL
+1626 VLDGVTDPAVL
-1636 LVEAWQRVVDRTPV
+1636 AEAWQRVVDRTPV

-1672 VPAVIEDWSELT
+1672 VPVVIEDWSELT
-1684 EAQQQDRIRLLA
+1684 EARQQERVRLLA
-1696 EAPSEPLDLSRP
+1696 EAPAEPLDLARP
-1708 PLLRLHLARLSASAV
+1708 PLLRLHLARLSPSSV

-1744 EVFAEHAALRGRE
+1744 EVFAEHAALSGRE

-1778 TAAAQAYW
+1778 TAAARAYW
-1786 TGLLAGFSAPTAL
+1786 TGLLDGFSAPTAL

-1851 LSRYSGDRQVCFG
+1851 LSRYSGERQVCFG
-1864 TTVGGRPAELP
+1864 TTVGGRPSELP
-1875 GSDGMV
+1875 GSDEMV

-1892 TVSPDREL
+1892 TVPPGGDL
-1900 RAWLREIQEQ
+1900 RTWLRGIQEQ
-1910 QVDGRQFAYASLAQV
+1910 QVDGRQFEYVSLAQV
-1925 RNWAAIPAGTDL
+1925 RHWAAIPAGTDL

-1946 FPYDEH
+1946 FPYDED
-1952 AAERHG
+1952 AAGRYG
-1958 LEVRSLVGLETSN
+1958 LGVRSLAGLETSN

-1996 DDTAG
+1996 DATAR

-2007 LGILDAMVAAPDAV
+2007 LGVLDAMVAEPDST
-2021 LRDLPTV
+2021 LRDLTVV
-2028 RGAERHRL
+2028 RGAELDRL
-2036 VEEFNGTPSGY
+2036 IGEFNGAPSGY
-2047 PERCLHELFAEVA
+2047 PDRCLHELFAEVA
-2060 REHPDRF
+2060 REHPDRP

-2073 TRLTYAEL
+2073 TRLTYGEL
-2081 DARSDRLAHDLVG
+2081 DARSDRLAHELVG
-2094 RGVGPEVPVGI
+2094 RGVGPETPVGI

-2112 MITAMLGVLKA
+2112 MITAMLAVLKA
-2123 GGAYVPLDPGYPSE
+2123 GGVYVPLDPGYPAE
-2137 RLAYLFRDSG
+2137 RLDYLFRDSG

-2161 PPTGAEIL
+2161 PPTGAEVLLI
-2169 FVDDLRP
+2169 DDLRS
-2176 GPVTGPPP
+2176 GPAGGPPP

-2197 TSGSTGVPK
+2197 TSGSTGTPK
-2206 AGMVTHRGLVRLVRA
+2206 ASMVTHRGLVRLVRA

-2250 ALLSG
+2250 ALLTG

-2267 VDELDKFLRDH
+2267 VDELDKFLRDN

-2320 RVLDRLPDLRIVN
+2320 RVLDRLPELRIVN

-2342 TATCFPVERGGRPGR
+2342 TATCFPVERGGRSGGS
-2357 TVPVGRPTADTRV
+2357 VPVGRPSADARV
-2370 YLFDR
+2370 YLLDR
-2375 DLQVVPVGVAGEAY
+2375 DLQVVPVGVTGEAY
-2389 LAGDGVSRG
+2389 LAGDGVCRG

-2414 FGKPGS
+2414 FGTPGS

-2460 QALAEHPD
+2460 QALARHPE

-2474 VVREDQP
+2474 IVREDQP

-2486 VGYVVSEQ
+2486 VGYVVSEL
-2494 DPAELTSYLASRLPE
+2494 DPAELTAYLAESLPD
-2509 YMVPAALVRL
+2509 YMVPAALVRME
-2519 DRIPLTPHGKVDRR
+2519 RIPLTPHGKVDRR
-2533 ALPEPATAAA
+2533 ALPEPVTATA
-2543 GRASVEP
+2543 GQESVEP
-2550 RTPDERTMAAIWAE
+2550 RTAEERTMAAIWAE

-2578 DLGGDSILSIQVV
+2578 ELGGDSILSIQVV

-2606 FRHPT
+2606 FRHST
-2611 VERLVAAAGRDR
+2611 VERLVAAAGQDR

-2629 RAEAGEVPL
+2629 EAEAGEVPL
-2638 TPIQYEFFARNTV
+2638 TPIQHEFFARNTV
-2651 APHHLAQ
+2651 APQHLAQ
-2658 SVHVELAADTDETA
+2658 SIHVELADGTDEAA
-2672 LRAALAAVVAH
+2672 LRAALTAIVEH

-2689 RYVRDERGRWSQRN
+2689 RYTRDDRGLWSQRN
-2703 AEAETGELFER
+2703 AAAETGELFER

-2724 LPPAMDRLAAAA
+2724 LPPVMNRLAAAA
-2736 DTGFDLAEGPLL
+2736 DTGLDLAAGPLL

-2757 DRRPHLHLTV
+2757 GRRAHLHLTV

-2790 ALAGEP
+2790 ALDGEP
-2796 VDLGAK
+2796 IDLGAK

-2822 ADQAAHWDAVPEAA
+2822 ADQTGHWDAVPEAT
-2836 PLPTDGPGPNVV
+2836 PLPADGPGPNVV
-2848 SSRRIMPVRLERDE
+2848 SSRRIMPVRLEREE
-2862 TEVLLRVAPGRFRA
+2862 TAALLHVAPGRFRA
-2876 RASDVLL
+2876 RVSDVLL

-2907 REEIFDDIDLS
+2907 REEIFDDVDLS

-2936 RTDDEADW
+2936 RTAGEADW

-2961 GLGHGAL
+2961 GLGYGAL
-2968 RHLAGAGAPAAEHTP
+2968 RHLSGAATPDAEHTP

-3011 PIGREQDE
+3011 PIGLEQDE

-3028 VVGAVEDGRLGF
+3028 VVGAVEGGRLGF

-3048 HEPGTIERVGAE
+3048 HDGATIEKVGSD

-3066 SVARLCEPALG
+3066 SIARLCEPSLG
-3077 TGGDR
+3077 TGDAR

>member
-1 MTQPDEKF
+1 MTQHDEMF

-20 LRRLAGESASE
+20 MRRLAGESEAE
-31 ERPIPTVPRDG
+31 EPPIPTAPRDG
-42 LLPMSSAQERLWFLA
+42 GPLPMSSAQERLWFLA

-79 TAALTAALD
+79 TTALAGALD

-101 DAPAGRG
+101 DAVDGLG
-108 VQVVHEHTAQD
+108 VQVVHPHTGRE
-119 LPTVDVSG
+119 LPVVDVSG
-127 PGAEAAVERFLATE
+127 PDAQAAVERFLAAE
-141 MNEPFDL
+141 MNTPFDL
-148 RHGPLLRATLLRV
+148 RTGPLLRPALLRV
-161 DDREHVLVLA
+161 AAREHVLVLA

-181 TGRLLGELAAGY
+181 TGRLLAELAAGY
-193 EAAVGGTT
+193 DAAIGGSA

-208 VQYADYAAWERE
+208 VQFADFAAWERE
-220 RAAGLDEELAHWRD
+220 RSATLDEQLGYWRD
-234 RLAGMRTVELPTD
+234 RLAGMRTADLPTD

-255 PAGATLPVEIPAD
+255 PAGAILPVEIPAD
-268 VLDRL
+268 VLARL
-273 RELSRGQDATLFMA
+273 REVSRGQDATLFMA

-298 YCGET
+298 YCGEP

-331 LRSQVDES
+331 LRSQVDEAR
-339 LSFTE
+339 SFAE
-344 LLGRVRTGLL
+344 QLGEVRTGLL

-361 VPFQRLVE
+361 VPFQRLVDT
-369 ALRPDRDAS
+369 LRPERDAS

-392 ADTLPAFRGLD
+392 ADTLPAFQGLD
-403 VTEIQPP
+403 VSEIQPP

-440 DRATVERLGGHLVT
+440 DRETVERLGGHLVT
-454 LLRAVAEES
+454 LLRAVAEQPS
-463 TAPLAGLSML
+463 APLAGLSL
-473 PADELRTLTADWQGP
+473 LTADELRTLTADRQGP
-488 ALEVPAARTLHEIF
+488 ALPAAPARTLHAMF

-523 FAELAERA
+523 FAQLAARA
-531 NRLAHHLVAAGVR
+531 DRLAHHLIAAGVR

-550 VCLDRGVDAMVALL
+550 VCLDRSVDAMVALL

-574 PLDPEHPAGR
+574 PLDPEHPAQR
-584 LAMMLEDAAT
+584 LAMMLGDAAA
-594 PVLITDST
+594 PVLITDSD
-602 AVGEGPWTTVRL
+602 AAGEGPWTTIRI
-614 DTDQDAIA
+614 DTDQELIA
-622 RRPATPPV
+622 RRPATPP
-630 TAAGPDDLAYVVY
+630 TTDAGPDDLAYVVY

-660 AAHMMRAWD
+660 VAHMMRAWD
-669 DRYDLTGLRGRSLSV
+669 ARYDLTGLRGRSLSV
-684 SSLAVDLFLGDF
+684 SSLAVDLFFGDF

-701 YGGEMVICPAEVITD
+701 YGGEMVICPADVVTD
-716 PPALAALISEVR
+716 PPALAALISETR

-741 IAQEL
+741 VAQEL

-774 LELLSPDAVVTNNY
+774 LEALSPDAVVTNNY

-802 RAGEPVGTAIVP
+802 RAGEPVPTAIVP
-814 VGRPLGN
+814 VGRPLGD

-844 GGDGVAQGYWNRPEL
+844 GGGGVAQGYWNRPEL
-859 TAQRFLDDPFTGGRL
+859 TEQRFVDDPFGDGRL

-883 RPDGDVEYL
+883 RPDGDLEYL
-892 GRADDQVKVRGF
+892 GRADDQVKIRGF
-904 RVELGEVEAAM
+904 RVELGEVEAAL

-920 IAAAAAAVRPDP
+920 IAAAAAAVRADA

-941 LTADG
+941 VRADG
-946 TAPTL
+946 TPPTL
-951 TELRAFLA
+951 TELREFLA

-986 RKALPTPT
+986 RKALP
-994 ATDHAPAGHVPPRDR
+994 APAATEQAAGAPVPPRDR
-1009 TESELAAIWAEVLG
+1009 TEAELVAIWAEVLG
-1023 LAPGTV
+1023 LEPGTV
-1029 GADDN
+1029 GIGDN

-1043 VGLQVVSKARRAG
+1043 VGLQVVSRARRAG
-1056 LRLTA
+1056 LRVTA
-1061 KQIFQ
+1061 KHIFRH
-1066 YQTVADL
+1066 QTVAEL
-1073 AAVVRAAEERAAEE
+1073 AAVVQVEDADADRPAAV
-1087 RAGDGR
+1087 R
-1093 APRTPATA
+1093 APATAA

-1111 HWYFEQYPRG
+1111 RWYFEEYPQG
-1121 AGHFNQS
+1121 ATHFNQS

-1145 VTALLDH
+1145 VTALLGH
-1152 HDALRLRAVPA
+1152 HDALRLRAVAA
-1163 DGSWRQ
+1163 DGVWRQ
-1169 HCAPAETGEPFR
+1169 HCADAETGEPFR
-1181 TVDLSG
+1181 AVDLSG
-1187 LDREARERAVHEAV
+1187 LDGPARERAVLEAV

-1211 TGPLLAAVLL
+1211 TGPLLSAVHFS
-1221 TGAPGPDRLFV
+1221 GAPEPDRLFV

-1240 GVTWRVLLSDL
+1240 GVTWRVLLADL
-1251 ELAHEQAAR
+1251 ELAHGQAAR
-1260 GLPVGLPE
+1260 GLPVALPE
-1268 KTTSFREWSRRLT
+1268 KTTGFREWATRLT

-1292 RPYWQAVEA
+1292 RPYWRAVEA
-1301 ASTTCPPLPG
+1301 AAAACPPLPG
-1311 DTTAP
+1311 D
-1316 LPADGAASGTHAH
+1316 G
-1329 AGVAPDAHAD
+1329 
-1339 TAPDAHADTLARAR
+1339 TAPDTLAHAR

-1382 LLTALAAVLT
+1382 LLTALAAVLAD
-1392 EWTGGDA
+1392 WTGGEA

-1405 GHGRENLFDDVDLSR
+1405 GHGRENLFDDLDLSR

-1426 TLFPVVLPVPGEDWG
+1426 TLFPVVLPVAGEDWG
-1441 TRIKA
+1441 SRLKA

-1458 IGYGALRHLTAN
+1458 IGYGALRHLTEN
-1470 SGLGGARCQVGFN
+1470 SGLGGGRCRVGFN
-1483 YHGHFDVATGDGLLR
+1483 YHGHFDVAGGDGLLR
-1498 AWQPSPVPDR
+1498 SWRPSPAPDR
-1508 GADLTRPNLLEVT
+1508 GADLSRPNALEIT

-1531 SWEYSAALH
+1531 SWEYSSALH

-1547 LAERFTTALAD
+1547 LAARFTEALAA
-1558 LVAHCSRAGGCTPS
+1558 LVAHCATSGGRTPS

-1612 DAHEEDIYLTHVGL
+1612 DAHEDDIYLTHLGL
-1626 VLDGVPDPAL
+1626 VLDGVTDTAL
-1636 LVEAWQRVVDRTPV
+1636 LAEAWQRVVDRTPV
-1650 LRTAIAD
+1650 LRTAIVDAD
-1657 AEGGRP
+1657 GGRP

-1672 VPAVIEDWSELT
+1672 LPVVVEDWSALSEP
-1684 EAQQQDRIRLLA
+1684 EQQERIRLLA
-1696 EAPSEPLDLSRP
+1696 EAPVEPLDLARP
-1708 PLLRLHLARLSASAV
+1708 PLLRLHLARLSASTV

-1744 EVFAEHAALRGRE
+1744 DVFAEHAALTGRA
-1757 VAPPRPRRPFRE
+1757 VAPPRPRPPFSA
-1769 YVRWLGEQD
+1769 YVRWLDEQD
-1778 TAAAQAYW
+1778 TTAAQAYW
-1786 TGLLAGFSAPTAL
+1786 TDLLAGFSAPTEL
-1799 PYDRPPLRSHQSR
+1799 PYDRAPLRSHQSR
-1812 DTGHI
+1812 DTGHV
-1817 DLALTAEETGR
+1817 DLALTAEETAR

-1836 RVTVNTLIQGAWALL
+1836 RVTVNTLVQGAWALL
-1851 LSRYSGDRQVCFG
+1851 LSRHSGDRQVCFG

-1875 GSDGMV
+1875 GSEDMV
-1881 GLFINTLPARL
+1881 GLFINTLPARV
-1892 TVSPDREL
+1892 TVRPDSEL

-1910 QVDGRQFAYASLAQV
+1910 QVDSRQYEYASLAQV
-1925 RNWAAIPAGTDL
+1925 RRWAAIPAGTDL

-1958 LEVRSLVGLETSN
+1958 LAVRSLAGLETSN

-1984 HLRLGY
+1984 HLRVGY

-1996 DDTAG
+1996 DATAH
-2001 RFADHL
+2001 RFAGHL
-2007 LGILDAMVAAPDAV
+2007 RGMLDAMVSAPGV
-2021 LRDLPTV
+2021 TLRQLPMV
-2028 RGAERHRL
+2028 RDDEHRLL

-2047 PERCLHELFAEVA
+2047 PDRCLHELFAEVA
-2060 REHPDRF
+2060 REHPDRP

-2081 DARSDRLAHDLVG
+2081 DAAADRLAHELAG

-2112 MITAMLGVLKA
+2112 MVTAMLAILKA
-2123 GGAYVPLDPGYPSE
+2123 GGAYVPLDPGYPAE

-2147 VPVLLTSAALAPGL
+2147 VPVLLTSSALAPGL
-2161 PPTGAEIL
+2161 PPTGAQVLLIDE
-2169 FVDDLRP
+2169 LRP
-2176 GPVTGPPP
+2176 AAVTGPPP
-2184 SRTVPDNLAVLVY
+2184 ARTVQDNLAVLVY
-2197 TSGSTGVPK
+2197 TSGSTGTPK
-2206 AGMVTHRGLVRLVRA
+2206 ASMVTHRGLVRLVRA

-2231 TIAQHHSISFDAA
+2231 TVAQHHSISFDAA

-2250 ALLSG
+2250 TLLSG

-2278 EVQAMSFAAG
+2278 EVEAMSFSAG

-2298 GILAGLRKVVVGGEA
+2298 GILAGLRRVVVGGEA

-2342 TATCFPVERGGRPGR
+2342 TATCFPVERDGRPGR

-2370 YLFDR
+2370 YLLDR
-2375 DLQVVPVGVAGEAY
+2375 DLHVVPVGVTGEAY
-2389 LAGDGVSRG
+2389 LAGDGVCRG

-2420 RMYRTGDLMRWRP
+2420 RMYRTGDLMRRRA

-2474 VVREDQP
+2474 IVREDQP

-2494 DPAELTSYLASRLPE
+2494 DPAELTAYLTARLPE

-2519 DRIPLTPHGKVDRR
+2519 ERIPLTPHGKVDRR
-2533 ALPEPATAAA
+2533 ALPEPAAAA
-2543 GRASVEP
+2543 TGRASVAP
-2550 RTPDERTMAAIWAE
+2550 RTADERTMAAIWAE
-2564 VLGVERVGVTDDFF
+2564 VLGVEEVGVTDDFF

-2611 VERLVAAAGRDR
+2611 VERLVAAAGSSRQ
-2623 RVAATQ
+2623 VAAVQ
-2629 RAEAGEVPL
+2629 DAEVGAVPL
-2638 TPIQYEFFARNTV
+2638 TPIQHEYFAREPV
-2651 APHHLAQ
+2651 APQHLAQ
-2658 SVHVELAADTDETA
+2658 SVHVELAADTDEAA

-2689 RYVRDERGRWSQRN
+2689 RYTRDEEGRWAQWN
-2703 AEAETGELFER
+2703 AAEETGELVER

-2724 LPPAMDRLAAAA
+2724 LLPVMNRIAAAA
-2736 DTGFDLAEGPLL
+2736 DRGFDLAAGPLL
-2748 RAVLFDLGP
+2748 KAVLFDLGP
-2757 DRRPHLHLTV
+2757 DRRSRLHLTV
-2767 HHLVIDAV
+2767 HHLVVDAV

-2790 ALAGEP
+2790 AHDGEP
-2796 VDLGAK
+2796 IDLGAK

-2822 ADQAAHWDAVPEAA
+2822 ADQAAHWEAVPEPA
-2836 PLPTDGPGPNVV
+2836 PLPVDGPGPNVV
-2848 SSRRIMPVRLERDE
+2848 SSRRILPVRLERDV
-2862 TEVLLRVAPGRFRA
+2862 TSALLHVAPGRFRA

-2883 SALAW
+2883 AALAW
-2888 TMCRWSG
+2888 TLSRWSG
-2895 EDRLVIEMEGHG
+2895 EDRPAIEMEGHG
-2907 REEIFDDIDLS
+2907 REEIFDDVDLS

-2927 YPVALEVPG
+2927 YPVALTVPG
-2936 RTDDEADW
+2936 RHHDEADW

-2952 RCLRAVPGN
+2952 RVLRAVPGN
-2961 GLGHGAL
+2961 GLGHGVL
-2968 RHLAGAGAPAAEHTP
+2968 RHLAGTGTPAAHTP

-3006 HAFHE
+3006 HAFHD
-3011 PIGREQDE
+3011 PIGQEQDE
-3019 RERVVQALE
+3019 REKVVQALE

-3048 HEPGTIERVGAE
+3048 HEPGTIERLGAE
-3060 LVAALR
+3060 LTAALR
-3066 SVARLCEPALG
+3066 SIALLCDPALG
-3077 TGGDR
+3077 TEDTR

>member
-20 LRRLAGESASE
+20 LRRLAGESAPE
-31 ERPIPTVPRDG
+31 ERPIPAVPRDG

-71 LRLRGDLD
+71 LRLSGRLD
-79 TAALTAALD
+79 TAALAAALD
-88 QVVRRHETLRTTF
+88 LVVRRHEVLRTTF
-101 DAPAGRG
+101 DAVDGRG
-108 VQVVHEHTAQD
+108 VQVVHEPAGRA
-119 LPTVDVSG
+119 LSVVDVSG
-127 PGAEAAVERFLATE
+127 PDAPAAVERFLAEE
-141 MNEPFDL
+141 MNRPFDL
-148 RHGPLLRATLLRV
+148 RRGPLLRATLLRV
-161 DDREHVLVLA
+161 DAHEHVLVLA

-181 TGRLLGELAAGY
+181 TGQLLGELSAAYEAGAAGTG
-193 EAAVGGTT
+193 AS
-201 AALPPVP
+201 LPPVP
-208 VQYADYAAWERE
+208 VQYADYAVWERE
-220 RAAGLDEELAHWRD
+220 RSAALDEQLAHWRE
-234 RLAGMRTVELPTD
+234 RLAGIRPTELPTD

-273 RELSRGQDATLFMA
+273 RELSRGQDATLFMS

-298 YCGET
+298 YCGEP

-339 LSFTE
+339 LAFTE
-344 LLGRVRTGLL
+344 LLGRVRDGLL
-354 EAFAHDE
+354 DAFAHDE
-361 VPFQRLVE
+361 VPFQRLVD
-369 ALRPDRDAS
+369 ALRPERDAS

-392 ADTLPAFRGLD
+392 AATLPDFRGLD
-403 VTEIQPP
+403 VSEIQPP

-424 DASSLVCYL
+424 DDSSLVCYL

-454 LLRAVAEES
+454 LLRAVTREPA
-463 TAPLAGLSML
+463 APLAGLSML
-473 PADELRTLTADWQGP
+473 PAEELRTLTADWQGP
-488 ALEVPAARTLHEIF
+488 ALPVPPARTLHRLF

-523 FAELAERA
+523 FAELAARA

-544 PGVLTG
+544 PGTLTG
-550 VCLDRGVDAMVALL
+550 VCLDRTVDAMVALL

-584 LAMMLEDAAT
+584 LALMLDDAAA
-594 PVLITDST
+594 PVLITDS
-602 AVGEGPWTTVRL
+602 AAIGEGSWTTIRL

-660 AAHMMRAWD
+660 AVHMMRAWD
-669 DRYDLTGLRGRSLSV
+669 DRYDLAGLRGRSLSV

-701 YGGEMVICPAEVITD
+701 YGGEMVICPADVVTD

-741 IAQEL
+741 VAQEL
-746 SWTGGRA
+746 SWAGGRA

-774 LELLSPDAVVTNNY
+774 LELLPADAVVTNNY

-802 RAGEPVGTAIVP
+802 RPGTSAGTAVVP

-821 TRTYVLDSR
+821 TRTYVLDGR
-830 LRPVPVGVPGEIHI
+830 MRPVPVGVPGEIHI

-859 TAQRFLDDPFTGGRL
+859 TAQRFLDDPFTDGRL

-883 RPDGDVEYL
+883 RPDGDLEYL
-892 GRADDQVKVRGF
+892 GRADDQVKIRGF
-904 RVELGEVEAAM
+904 RVELGEVEAAL

-920 IAAAAAAVRPDP
+920 VAAAAAAVRADT

-941 LTADG
+941 LVADG
-946 TAPTL
+946 AAPTL

-967 PSALVVLDELPM
+967 PSALVVLDELPA

-986 RKALPTPT
+986 RKALP
-994 ATDHAPAGHVPPRDR
+994 APALTEQTGGDHVPPRDP
-1009 TESELAAIWAEVLG
+1009 TEAALAAIWAEVLG
-1023 LAPGTV
+1023 LQPGTV
-1029 GADDN
+1029 GVGDN

-1061 KQIFQ
+1061 KQIFRH
-1066 YQTVADL
+1066 QTVAEL
-1073 AAVVRAAEERAAEE
+1073 AAVVRAVEPSER
-1087 RAGDGR
+1087 R
-1093 APRTPATA
+1093 APAAA

-1111 HWYFEQYPRG
+1111 RWYFEQYPEG
-1121 AGHFNQS
+1121 AAHFNQS
-1128 MFVEL
+1128 LFVEL

-1145 VTALLDH
+1145 VTALVDH

-1163 DGSWRQ
+1163 DGTWRQ
-1169 HCAPAETGEPFR
+1169 HCPPAETGEPFR

-1187 LDREARERAVHEAV
+1187 LDGPARERAVREAV

-1211 TGPLLAAVLL
+1211 TGPLFAAVLF
-1221 TGAPGPDRLFV
+1221 TGAPEPDRLFV

-1240 GVTWRVLLSDL
+1240 GVTWRVLLADL
-1251 ELAHEQAAR
+1251 ELAHGQAAQ
-1260 GLPVGLPE
+1260 GLPVVLPE
-1268 KTTSFREWSRRLT
+1268 KSTGFREWSTRLT
-1281 EAAASGRFDDE
+1281 EAAGSGRFAAE
-1292 RPYWQAVEA
+1292 LPYWRGVEA
-1301 ASTTCPPLPG
+1301 ASAACPPLPL
-1311 DTTAP
+1311 DR
-1316 LPADGAASGTHAH
+1316 
-1329 AGVAPDAHAD
+1329 
-1339 TAPDAHADTLARAR
+1339 TAPDTLAHAR
-1353 TVEAGLDAEL
+1353 TVETALDPEL

-1382 LLTALAAVLT
+1382 LLTALAAVLAD
-1392 EWTGGDA
+1392 WTGGEA

-1426 TLFPVVLPVPGEDWG
+1426 TLFPVVLPVPDGDWG
-1441 TRIKA
+1441 TRLKA

-1458 IGYGALRHLTAN
+1458 IGYGALRHLTEG
-1470 SGLGGARCQVGFN
+1470 SGLGGGRCQVGFN
-1483 YHGHFDVATGDGLLR
+1483 YHGHFDVASGDGLLR
-1498 AWQPSPVPDR
+1498 AWHPSPAPDR
-1508 GADLTRPNLLEVT
+1508 GAELTRPNPLEIT
-1521 GMVRDGRLEF
+1521 GMVRGGRLEL
-1531 SWEYSAALH
+1531 SWEYSTALH
-1540 DEATIAG
+1540 DEATVAG
-1547 LAERFTTALAD
+1547 LAARFTAALAEI
-1558 LVAHCSRAGGCTPS
+1558 VAHCARAGGCTPS

-1612 DAHEEDIYLTHVGL
+1612 DAHEDDMYLTHLAL
-1626 VLDGVPDPAL
+1626 VLDGVRDPAL
-1636 LVEAWQRVVDRTPV
+1636 LAEAWQRVVDRTPV

-1657 AEGGRP
+1657 ADGGHP

-1672 VPAVIEDWSELT
+1672 VPVVVEDWSELT
-1684 EAQQQDRIRLLA
+1684 DTQQQERIRLLS
-1696 EAPSEPLDLSRP
+1696 EAPVEPMDLSRP
-1708 PLLRLHLARLSASAV
+1708 PLLRLHLARLSPSAV

-1731 LLLDGWSFADVLG
+1731 LLLDGWSFAEVLG
-1744 EVFAEHAALRGRE
+1744 EVFAEHAALSGRE
-1757 VAPPRPRRPFRE
+1757 VEPPRPRRPFRE

-1778 TAAAQAYW
+1778 TAAAEAYW
-1786 TGLLAGFSAPTAL
+1786 TGLLAGFSTPTAL
-1799 PYDRPPLRSHQSR
+1799 PYDRTPLRSHQSR
-1812 DTGHI
+1812 DTGHV

-1828 LEGFAREA
+1828 LERFAREA
-1836 RVTVNTLIQGAWALL
+1836 RVTVNTLVQGAWALL

-1864 TTVGGRPAELP
+1864 TTAGGRPAELP
-1875 GSDGMV
+1875 GSDDMI

-1892 TVSPDREL
+1892 TVSPDSEL
-1900 RAWLREIQEQ
+1900 RSWLREIQEQ
-1910 QVDGRQFAYASLAQV
+1910 QVDGRQYEYVSLAEV
-1925 RNWAAIPAGTDL
+1925 RRWAAIPAGTDL
-1937 FDSCVVFEN
+1937 FESCVVFEN

-1958 LEVRSLVGLETSN
+1958 LEVRSLAGLETSN
-1971 FPLTCVAHLVDGL
+1971 FPLTCVAHLVGGL
-1984 HLRLGY
+1984 HLRVGY

-1996 DDTAG
+1996 DATAR
-2001 RFADHL
+2001 RFAGHL
-2007 LGILDAMVAAPDAV
+2007 LGVLDAMVTAPGAT
-2021 LRDLPTV
+2021 LRELPMV
-2028 RGAERHRL
+2028 RGAERALL

-2060 REHPDRF
+2060 REHPGRP

-2081 DARSDRLAHDLVG
+2081 DARSDRFAHELVG

-2112 MITAMLGVLKA
+2112 MITAMLAVLKA
-2123 GGAYVPLDPGYPSE
+2123 GGAYVPLDPGYPPE
-2137 RLAYLFRDSG
+2137 RLAHLFRDSG

-2161 PPTGAEIL
+2161 PPTEARVLLTDELLTGE
-2169 FVDDLRP
+2169 LRP
-2176 GPVTGPPP
+2176 GAFDGPPP

-2197 TSGSTGVPK
+2197 TSGSTGTPK
-2206 AGMVTHRGLVRLVRA
+2206 ASMVTHRGLARLVRA

-2231 TIAQHHSISFDAA
+2231 TVAQHHSISFDAA

-2250 ALLSG
+2250 TLLSG

-2278 EVQAMSFAAG
+2278 EVQAMSFSAG

-2313 LSAPHCA
+2313 LSGPHCA

-2357 TVPVGRPTADTRV
+2357 TVPVGRPAADARV
-2370 YLFDR
+2370 YLLDR
-2375 DLQVVPVGVAGEAY
+2375 DLQVVPVGVTGEAY
-2389 LAGDGVSRG
+2389 IAGDGVCRG

-2414 FGKPGS
+2414 FGAPGA
-2420 RMYRTGDLMRWRP
+2420 RMYRTGDLMRRLP

-2448 LRGYRIELGEIE
+2448 LRGYRVELGEVE
-2460 QALAEHPD
+2460 RALTAHPD
-2468 VARAAV
+2468 VAGAAV

-2494 DPAELTSYLASRLPE
+2494 DPAELTRYLADRLPA

-2519 DRIPLTPHGKVDRR
+2519 ERMPLTPHGKVDRR
-2533 ALPEPATAAA
+2533 ALPEPAATPS
-2543 GRASVEP
+2543 GRARVEP
-2550 RTPDERTMAAIWAE
+2550 RTAEERTMAAIWAE

-2629 RAEAGEVPL
+2629 DAEAGEVPL
-2638 TPIQYEFFARNTV
+2638 TPIQHEFFARNTV
-2651 APHHLAQ
+2651 APQHLVQ
-2658 SVHVELAADTDETA
+2658 SIHVELAAGTDESA
-2672 LRAALAAVVAH
+2672 LRAALTAVVAH

-2689 RYVRDERGRWSQRN
+2689 RYTRDEQGRWSQWN
-2703 AEAETGELFER
+2703 AAAETGELFER

-2724 LPPAMDRLAAAA
+2724 LLPVMDRLAAAA
-2736 DTGFDLAEGPLL
+2736 DTGFDLAAGPLL

-2757 DRRPHLHLTV
+2757 DRRARLHLTV
-2767 HHLVIDAV
+2767 HHLVVDAV

-2790 ALAGEP
+2790 AVDGEAI
-2796 VDLGAK
+2796 DLGAK

-2822 ADQAAHWDAVPEAA
+2822 ADQTAHWDAVPEPA
-2836 PLPTDGPGPNVV
+2836 PLPADGPGPNVV

-2862 TEVLLRVAPGRFRA
+2862 TAVLLHTAPGRFRA

-2888 TMCRWSG
+2888 TVCRWSG

-2907 REEIFDDIDLS
+2907 REEIFEDVDLS

-2936 RTDDEADW
+2936 RAGDEADW

-2968 RHLAGAGAPAAEHTP
+2968 RHLAGTGTPPAEHTP

-2992 QTEEI
+2992 QTQEI
-2997 TRTADRSLF
+2997 TQTADRSLF

-3011 PIGREQDE
+3011 PIGREQDD

-3040 DLYYSVNL
+3040 DLYYSVDL
-3048 HEPGTIERVGAE
+3048 HEPDTIERVGSE

-3066 SVARLCEPALG
+3066 SIARLCDPALG
-3077 TGGDR
+3077 TEGHR

>member
-20 LRRLAGESASE
+20 LRRLAGESVSGD
-31 ERPIPTVPRDG
+31 RPIPAAPRDG

-71 LRLRGDLD
+71 LRLRGELD
-79 TAALTAALD
+79 ATALGAALD
-88 QVVRRHETLRTTF
+88 EVVRRHEMLRTTF
-101 DAPAGRG
+101 DAVDGRG
-108 VQVVHEHTAQD
+108 VQVVHEHTDRA
-119 LPTVDVSG
+119 LPIVDMAG
-127 PGAEAAVERFLATE
+127 PDAEATVERFLAAE
-141 MNEPFDL
+141 MNTPFDL
-148 RHGPLLRATLLRV
+148 RRGPLLRAALLRV
-161 DDREHVLVLA
+161 DAREHVLVLA

-181 TGRLLGELAAGY
+181 TGRMLGELAAAY
-193 EAAVGGTT
+193 EAVAGGAAVS
-201 AALPPVP
+201 LPPVP
-208 VQYADYAAWERE
+208 VQYADFAVWERE
-220 RAAGLDEELAHWRD
+220 RSTTLDEQLGYWRD
-234 RLAGMRTVELPTD
+234 RLAGMRTADLPTD

-268 VLDRL
+268 VLSRL
-273 RELSRGQDATLFMA
+273 RELSRGRDATLFMA

-298 YCGET
+298 YCGEP
-303 DVAVGTVTLGRQRP
+303 DVAVGTVTLGRPRP

-331 LRSQVDES
+331 LRSQVEES

-344 LLGRVRTGLL
+344 LLGDVRTGLL

-361 VPFQRLVE
+361 VPFQRLVDT
-369 ALRPDRDAS
+369 LRPERDAS

-392 ADTLPAFRGLD
+392 ADTLPAFQGLD

-454 LLRAVAEES
+454 LLRAVSEEPA
-463 TAPLAGLSML
+463 APLAGLSML

-488 ALEVPAARTLHEIF
+488 ALAAPAARTLHQIF

-510 DSVAVSDGSRRLT
+510 DAVAVSDGSRRLT
-523 FAELAERA
+523 FAELAARA
-531 NRLAHHLVAAGVR
+531 GRLAHHLVAAGVR

-564 AVLKAGGAFV
+564 AVLKSGGAFV
-574 PLDPEHPAGR
+574 PLDPEHPAQR
-584 LAMMLEDAAT
+584 LAMMLGDAGA
-594 PVLITDST
+594 PVLITDSG
-602 AVGEGPWTTVRL
+602 AVGEGAWTTIRL

-622 RRPATPPV
+622 RHPATPPA

-660 AAHMMRAWD
+660 AVHMMRAWD
-669 DRYDLTGLRGRSLSV
+669 ARYDLTGLRGRSLSV

-716 PPALAALISEVR
+716 PPALAALIAEAR

-741 IAQEL
+741 VAQEL

-774 LELLSPDAVVTNNY
+774 LELLPPDAVVTNNY
-788 GATETTVDSTTYRL
+788 GATETTVDSTTYQL
-802 RAGEPVGTAIVP
+802 RAGAPGGAAVVP

-821 TRTYVLDSR
+821 TRTYVLDAR
-830 LRPVPVGVPGEIHI
+830 MRPVPVGVPGEIHI

-883 RPDGDVEYL
+883 RPDGNLEYL

-920 IAAAAAAVRPDP
+920 IAAAAAAVRADT

-941 LTADG
+941 LLADG
-946 TAPTL
+946 AAPTL

-986 RKALPTPT
+986 RKALPAP
-994 ATDHAPAGHVPPRDR
+994 AVTDHATGNHIAPRNH
-1009 TESELAAIWAEVLG
+1009 TESELAAIWAQVLG
-1023 LAPGTV
+1023 LRPGTV
-1029 GADDN
+1029 GVGDN

-1061 KQIFQ
+1061 KQIFLH
-1066 YQTVADL
+1066 QTVAEL
-1073 AAVVRAAEERAAEE
+1073 AAFVQVA
-1087 RAGDGR
+1087 DQP
-1093 APRTPATA
+1093 APRTAAPAT
-1101 VGDVPLTPVQ
+1101 GDVPLTPVQ
-1111 HWYFEQYPRG
+1111 RWYFEQYPEG
-1121 AGHFNQS
+1121 AVHFNQS
-1128 MFVEL
+1128 MFVDL

-1145 VTALLDH
+1145 VTALLGH
-1152 HDALRLRAVPA
+1152 HDALRLRAVLA
-1163 DGSWRQ
+1163 DGTWRQ
-1169 HCAPAETGEPFR
+1169 HCAIAGTGEPFR

-1187 LDREARERAVHEAV
+1187 LDGPARERAVREAV

-1211 TGPLLAAVLL
+1211 EGPLLQAVLFS
-1221 TGAPGPDRLFV
+1221 GAPEPDRLFV
-1232 TAHHLVVD
+1232 TLHHLVAD
-1240 GVTWRVLLSDL
+1240 GVTWRLLLSDL
-1251 ELAHEQAAR
+1251 ELAYEQAAR
-1260 GLPVGLPE
+1260 GRIVDLPE
-1268 KTTSFREWSRRLT
+1268 KSTGFREWSARLT
-1281 EAAASGRFDDE
+1281 EAAVSGRFDSE
-1292 RPYWQAVEA
+1292 RPYWKAAEA
-1301 ASTTCPPLPG
+1301 ASAACPPLPV
-1311 DTTAP
+1311 A
-1316 LPADGAASGTHAH
+1316 GAA
-1329 AGVAPDAHAD
+1329 P
-1339 TAPDAHADTLARAR
+1339 DTLVNAR
-1353 TVEAGLDAEL
+1353 TVGTGLDAEV

-1382 LLTALAAVLT
+1382 LLTALAAVLAD
-1392 EWTGGDA
+1392 WTGGDA

-1441 TRIKA
+1441 TRLKA

-1458 IGYGALRHLTAN
+1458 IGYGALRYLTED
-1470 SGLGGARCQVGFN
+1470 SGLGGGRCQVGFN
-1483 YHGHFDVATGDGLLR
+1483 YHGHFDVVTGDGLLR
-1498 AWQPSPVPDR
+1498 GWRPSPVPDR
-1508 GADLTRPNLLEVT
+1508 SPDLTRPNPLEIT

-1540 DEATIAG
+1540 DEAVIAG
-1547 LAERFTTALAD
+1547 LAARFTAALTD
-1558 LVAHCSRAGGCTPS
+1558 IVTHCAGAGGCTPS
-1572 DFPLAGLD
+1572 DFPLAALD

-1612 DAHEEDIYLTHVGL
+1612 DAHEDDIYFTHVGL
-1626 VLDGVPDPAL
+1626 VLEGVTDPAL
-1636 LVEAWQRVVDRTPV
+1636 LAEAWQRVVDRTPV

-1672 VPAVIEDWSELT
+1672 VPVLVEDWSELT
-1684 EAQQQDRIRLLA
+1684 EAQQQERIRLLS
-1696 EAPSEPLDLSRP
+1696 ETPGEPLDLSRP
-1708 PLLRLHLARLSASAV
+1708 PLLRLHLARLSASTV

-1744 EVFAEHAALRGRE
+1744 EVFAEHAALSGRE
-1757 VAPPRPRRPFRE
+1757 VAPPLPRRPFRE

-1778 TAAAQAYW
+1778 TTTAQAYW
-1786 TGLLAGFSAPTAL
+1786 TRLLAGFSAPTAL
-1799 PYDRPPLRSHQSR
+1799 PYDRAPLRSHQSR

-1828 LEGFAREA
+1828 LESFAREA

-1851 LSRYSGDRQVCFG
+1851 LSRHSGDRQVCFG

-1875 GSDGMV
+1875 GSDEMV

-1892 TVSPDREL
+1892 TVSPGSEL

-1910 QVDGRQFAYASLAQV
+1910 QVDGRQYEYVSLAQV
-1925 RNWAAIPAGTDL
+1925 RQWGAVPAGTDL

-1958 LEVRSLVGLETSN
+1958 LGVRSLAGLETSN
-1971 FPLTCVAHLVDGL
+1971 FPLTCVAHMVDGL

-1990 DPRLFD
+1990 DPHLFD
-1996 DDTAG
+1996 DTTAD
-2001 RFADHL
+2001 RFAGHL
-2007 LGILDAMVAAPDAV
+2007 LGMLDAMVAAPGTT
-2021 LRDLPTV
+2021 LRDLPMV
-2028 RGAERHRL
+2028 RGAEHHL
-2036 VEEFNGTPSGY
+2036 LTEEFNGTPSGY
-2047 PERCLHELFAEVA
+2047 PDRCLHELFAEVA
-2060 REHPDRF
+2060 REHPGRP
-2067 AVVAGD
+2067 AVAAGD

-2081 DARSDRLAHDLVG
+2081 DACSDRLAHILVG

-2112 MITAMLGVLKA
+2112 MVTAMLGVLKA
-2123 GGAYVPLDPGYPSE
+2123 GGAYVPLDPGYPPE
-2137 RLAYLFRDSG
+2137 RLAHLFGDSG

-2161 PPTGAEIL
+2161 PPTGAEVL
-2169 FVDDLRP
+2169 LVDDPEIDALRP
-2176 GPVTGPPP
+2176 GHAAGPPP
-2184 SRTVPDNLAVLVY
+2184 SRTVQDNLAVLVY
-2197 TSGSTGVPK
+2197 TSGSTGTPK
-2206 AGMVTHRGLVRLVRA
+2206 ASMVTHRGLVRLVRA
-2221 AGEHT
+2221 EGEHT

-2231 TIAQHHSISFDAA
+2231 TVAQHHSISFDAA

-2250 ALLSG
+2250 TLLSG

-2267 VDELDKFLRDH
+2267 VDELDKFLRDN
-2278 EVQAMSFAAG
+2278 EVEAMSFSAG

-2320 RVLDRLPDLRIVN
+2320 RVLDRLPGLRIVN

-2342 TATCFPVERGGRPGR
+2342 TATCFPVERGGQPGR
-2357 TVPVGRPTADTRV
+2357 TVPVGRPSADARV
-2370 YLFDR
+2370 YLLDR
-2375 DLQVVPVGVAGEAY
+2375 DLRVVPVGVAGEAY
-2389 LAGDGVSRG
+2389 LAGDGVCRG

-2414 FGKPGS
+2414 FGTPGS

-2460 QALAEHPD
+2460 QALVRHPD
-2468 VARAAV
+2468 VAQAAV
-2474 VVREDQP
+2474 IVREDQP

-2494 DPAELTSYLASRLPE
+2494 DPAELNAYLAARLPE
-2509 YMVPAALVRL
+2509 YMVPAVFVRL
-2519 DRIPLTPHGKVDRR
+2519 ERIPLTPHGKVDRR
-2533 ALPEPATAAA
+2533 ALPEPTASAA

-2550 RTPDERTMAAIWAE
+2550 RTADERTMATIWAE

-2591 FKSRRAGLQVSSSDL
+2591 FRSRRAGLQVSSSDL

-2611 VERLVAAAGRDR
+2611 VEQLVAAAGRDR
-2623 RVAATQ
+2623 QVDAVQ
-2629 RAEAGEVPL
+2629 EAEAGDVPL
-2638 TPIQYEFFARNTV
+2638 TPIQHEFFARNTV
-2651 APHHLAQ
+2651 APQHLAQ
-2658 SVHVELAADTDETA
+2658 SVHVELAEGADEAA

-2689 RYVRDERGRWSQRN
+2689 RFTRDEGGRWAQRN
-2703 AEAETGELFER
+2703 AATETGELFER
-2714 HDLSGLPDEE
+2714 HDLSGMTDEE
-2724 LPPAMDRLAAAA
+2724 LPQVMNRLAEAA
-2736 DTGFDLAEGPLL
+2736 DTGFDLATGPLV

-2757 DRRPHLHLTV
+2757 DRRARLHLTV
-2767 HHLVIDAV
+2767 HHLMIDAV
-2775 SWRILNHDLDLAYRQ
+2775 SWRIINHDLDLAYRQ
-2790 ALAGEP
+2790 ALDGET

-2822 ADQAAHWDAVPEAA
+2822 AGQAEHWDAVPEAS
-2836 PLPTDGPGPNVV
+2836 PLPADGHGPNVV
-2848 SSRRIMPVRLERDE
+2848 SSRRIMPVRLGKEE
-2862 TEVLLRVAPGRFRA
+2862 TSALLHVAPGRFRA
-2876 RASDVLL
+2876 RVSDVLL

-2895 EDRLVIEMEGHG
+2895 DDRLVIEMEGHG

-2927 YPVALEVPG
+2927 YPVALKVPG

-2961 GLGHGAL
+2961 GLGYGAL
-2968 RHLAGAGAPAAEHTP
+2968 RHLAGSTGTPAVEHAP

-2997 TRTADRSLF
+2997 TRTAGRSLF
-3006 HAFHE
+3006 HAFHD
-3011 PIGREQDE
+3011 PIGQEQDD

-3028 VVGAVEDGRLGF
+3028 VVGAVEGGRLGF
-3040 DLYYSVNL
+3040 DLYYSVDL
-3048 HEPGTIERVGAE
+3048 HEPATIARAGSE
-3060 LVAALR
+3060 LAAALR
-3066 SVARLCEPALG
+3066 SIARLCEPALG
-3077 TGGDR
+3077 TEEAR